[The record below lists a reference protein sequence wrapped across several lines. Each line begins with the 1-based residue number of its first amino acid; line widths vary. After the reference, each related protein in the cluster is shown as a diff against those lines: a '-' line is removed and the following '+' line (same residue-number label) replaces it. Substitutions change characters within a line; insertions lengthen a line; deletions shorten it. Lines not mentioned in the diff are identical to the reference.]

1 MKKRFMKF
9 IYTIAVITTVVLS
22 FPINVIASALSDN
35 YSNGDIRYNENS
47 VGDVSE
53 KGGVKLTKT
62 VSKIDNTDD
71 EFLVNLELK
80 GKNTETT
87 QSTEATP
94 YIVFVLDIST
104 TMEAK
109 MKEDDS
115 CYNCDIST
123 RFEIA
128 RDKAIDFSKKM
139 LEKYP
144 NAKIGLVEFGYEGK
158 KQRDFSSKAFDKSDF
173 SPYVSIWDDSIS
185 GLESATNIADGIKKA
200 NEMLNGKISKHI
212 IVLTDG
218 YPESYDLPEG
228 MDETSANYDK
238 DTISAATIAKN
249 NNVEIFTIGFD
260 FDERDTRA
268 YNLLT
273 TVATDKNH
281 FAFSNDGS
289 SLTEKFNAITSS
301 IKVPALAGTK
311 ATITDTI
318 SEGFTYVSGSANPS
332 SAVVSE
338 NVIKFNVGD
347 ITENGTRVSFRIKAN
362 KDNMP
367 KTSDN
372 WHPTNDIANNGVNV
386 NYDDASG
393 KNTTKSILK
402 STEVYYKSK
411 LNYTINYYKDSIYND
426 PFDTVLGSA
435 SKGDIINVSF
445 DNIPKGY
452 TNNSS
457 NVTSFEVDEDNM
469 IINIIYNKKKLSY
482 IVEYYED
489 ETKISNDSDNT
500 FDENVYFG
508 DKIGEELINKN
519 KYKNFG
525 YQDGVIKTDMPY
537 EIKEENNI
545 IKVCYER
552 RHDMSYTVRYVDYD
566 TKENLYENKTVSDRT
581 YNKTYEEEAKIAPDG
596 YKLVSDKKQTIT
608 LDSDNKVLTF
618 YYQKRSDMSY
628 IVRYV
633 ELVGNDDVEILD
645 SKIVTNKTYN
655 KTYEEEAKDAPDG
668 YKLVS
673 DKKQTITLDSDNKV
687 LKFYYEKRNDMSY
700 TVRYIDYDTNESI
713 ISDKVVKNKTY
724 NEEIE
729 EFAEYPYGYNLVSEN
744 VQKFKLDSDGKVI
757 TFYYNK
763 IKAKYIV
770 RYLEEE
776 TNLEILPS
784 IKKEGNLIDKVTEE
798 AKNIKGYDLVSDDKV
813 TIELNK
819 EEISEIIFYYKKKD
833 ISYTVKYLDNETK
846 SEIAPSVKKEGK
858 YLDEVTEKSINI
870 DGYKLV
876 SFNEVK
882 IKLDEENKTIVFY
895 YEKEKVE
902 VKEVVKTGVNNDN
915 NYLLLTLLFSAV
927 TSLGYVLKKRY
938 N

>member
-22 FPINVIASALSDN
+22 FPINVIASTLSDN

-94 YIVFVLDIST
+94 YIMFVVDRSG
-104 TMEAK
+104 TMDVS
-109 MKEDDS
+109 MCKEERYGS
-115 CYNCDIST
+115 CYDYNEYT
-123 RFEIA
+123 RFDLAKEG
-128 RDKAIDFSKKM
+128 AINASKSIHEKYNNAQIGLITFGESPDVLLERGFSNSPLTNKNFSEGVYGYTPTDEA
-139 LEKYP
+139 LEK
-144 NAKIGLVEFGYEGK
+144 AKIELLKKKSNASSLHVILLSDGAPEDYTGTEKPTKRALAKAEELKENGIEIFSIAFGFGYSEDESK
-158 KQRDFSSKAFDKSDF
+158 ETLTKIASS
-173 SPYVSIWDDSIS
+173 PSITHYF
-185 GLESATNIADGIKKA
+185 AA
-200 NEMLNGKISKHI
+200 
-212 IVLTDG
+212 
-218 YPESYDLPEG
+218 
-228 MDETSANYDK
+228 ANYDNLTK
-238 DTISAATIAKN
+238 SFSTIVN
-249 NNVEIFTIGFD
+249 N
-260 FDERDTRA
+260 
-268 YNLLT
+268 
-273 TVATDKNH
+273 
-281 FAFSNDGS
+281 
-289 SLTEKFNAITSS
+289 

-318 SEGFTYVSGSANPS
+318 SDGFTYVSGSANPS
-332 SAVVSE
+332 SAEVSE

-347 ITENGTRVSFRIKAN
+347 ITENGTIVSFRIKAN
-362 KDNMP
+362 KNNMP

-372 WHPTNDIANNGVNV
+372 FHPTNDIANNGVNV
-386 NYDDASG
+386 NYDNASG

-411 LNYTINYYKDSIYND
+411 LNYTINYYKDSTYNN

-457 NVTSFEVDEDNM
+457 NVTSFEIDEDNM

-525 YQDGVIKTDMPY
+525 YQNGVIKTDMPY

-552 RHDMSYTVRYVDYD
+552 RYDMSYTVRYIDYD
-566 TKENLYENKTVSDRT
+566 TNENLYENKIISDRT
-581 YNKTYEEEAKIAPDG
+581 YNETYEEEAKIAPNG

-618 YYQKRSDMSY
+618 YYQKRNDMSY
-628 IVRYV
+628 I
-633 ELVGNDDVEILD
+633 
-645 SKIVTNKTYN
+645 
-655 KTYEEEAKDAPDG
+655 
-668 YKLVS
+668 
-673 DKKQTITLDSDNKV
+673 
-687 LKFYYEKRNDMSY
+687 
-700 TVRYIDYDTNESI
+700 VRYIDYDTNESI
-713 ISDKVVKNKTY
+713 ISDKVVENKTY

-763 IKAKYIV
+763 IKAKYVV

-776 TNLEILPS
+776 TKLEILPS

-819 EEISEIIFYYKKKD
+819 EEVFEIIFYYKKKD
-833 ISYTVKYLDNETK
+833 INYTVKYLDNETK

-870 DGYKLV
+870 GGYKLV

-895 YEKEKVE
+895 YEKEKIE
-902 VKEVVKTGVNNDN
+902 VKEVVKTGVYDDN
-915 NYLLLTLLFSAV
+915 NYLLLTLLFSTV
-927 TSLGYVLKKRY
+927 TSLGYVLKRRF

>member
-22 FPINVIASALSDN
+22 FPINVIASTLSDN

-94 YIVFVLDIST
+94 YIMFVVDRSG
-104 TMEAK
+104 TMEVPMCK
-109 MKEDDS
+109 DERYGS
-115 CYNCDIST
+115 CYDYNEYT
-123 RFEIA
+123 RFDLAKEG
-128 RDKAIDFSKKM
+128 AINASKSIHEKYNNAQIGLITFGESPDVLLERGFSNSSLTNKNFSEGVYGYTPTDEA
-139 LEKYP
+139 LEK
-144 NAKIGLVEFGYEGK
+144 AKIELLKKKSNASSLHVILLSDGAPEDHTGTEKPTKRALAKAEELKENGIEIFSIAFGFGYSEDESK
-158 KQRDFSSKAFDKSDF
+158 ETLTKIASSPSNTHYFD
-173 SPYVSIWDDSIS
+173 
-185 GLESATNIADGIKKA
+185 A
-200 NEMLNGKISKHI
+200 
-212 IVLTDG
+212 
-218 YPESYDLPEG
+218 
-228 MDETSANYDK
+228 ANYDNLTK
-238 DTISAATIAKN
+238 SFSTIVN
-249 NNVEIFTIGFD
+249 N
-260 FDERDTRA
+260 
-268 YNLLT
+268 
-273 TVATDKNH
+273 
-281 FAFSNDGS
+281 
-289 SLTEKFNAITSS
+289 

-311 ATITDTI
+311 AIITDTI
-318 SEGFTYVSGSANPS
+318 SDGFTYVSGSANPS
-332 SAVVSE
+332 SATVSG

-362 KDNMP
+362 KNNMP

-411 LNYTINYYKDSIYND
+411 LNYTINYYKDSTYNN

-525 YQDGVIKTDMPY
+525 YQNGVIKTDMPY

-566 TKENLYENKTVSDRT
+566 TRENLYENKIVSDRT
-581 YNKTYEEEAKIAPDG
+581 YNKTYEEEAKEAPNG

-618 YYQKRSDMSY
+618 YYEKRNDMSY

-633 ELVGNDDVEILD
+633 ELVGNDEVEILD

-655 KTYEEEAKDAPDG
+655 ETYEEEAKIAPNG

-687 LKFYYEKRNDMSY
+687 LTFYYEKRNDMSY
-700 TVRYIDYDTNESI
+700 TVRYIDCDTNESI

-729 EFAEYPYGYNLVSEN
+729 EFSEYPYGYNLVSEN

-763 IKAKYIV
+763 IKAKYVV

-819 EEISEIIFYYKKKD
+819 EEVSEIIFYYKKKD
-833 ISYTVKYLDNETK
+833 INYTVKYLDNETK

-870 DGYKLV
+870 SGYKLV

-902 VKEVVKTGVNNDN
+902 VKEVVKTGVNDDN
-915 NYLLLTLLFSAV
+915 NYLLLTLLFSTV
-927 TSLGYVLKKRY
+927 TSLGYVLKKRF

>member
-22 FPINVIASALSDN
+22 FPINVIASTLSDN

-94 YIVFVLDIST
+94 YIMFVVDRSG
-104 TMEAK
+104 TMDVS
-109 MKEDDS
+109 MCKEERYGS
-115 CYNCDIST
+115 CYDYNEYT
-123 RFEIA
+123 RFDLAKEG
-128 RDKAIDFSKKM
+128 AINASKSIHEKYNNAQIGLITFGESPDVLLERGFSNSPLTNKNFSEGVYGYTPTDDA
-139 LEKYP
+139 LEK
-144 NAKIGLVEFGYEGK
+144 AKIELLKKKSNASSLHVILLSDGAPEDYTGTEKPTKRALAKAEELKENGIEIFSIAFGFGYSEDESK
-158 KQRDFSSKAFDKSDF
+158 ETLTKIASSPSITHYFD
-173 SPYVSIWDDSIS
+173 
-185 GLESATNIADGIKKA
+185 A
-200 NEMLNGKISKHI
+200 
-212 IVLTDG
+212 
-218 YPESYDLPEG
+218 
-228 MDETSANYDK
+228 ANYDNLTK
-238 DTISAATIAKN
+238 SFSTIVN
-249 NNVEIFTIGFD
+249 N
-260 FDERDTRA
+260 
-268 YNLLT
+268 
-273 TVATDKNH
+273 
-281 FAFSNDGS
+281 
-289 SLTEKFNAITSS
+289 
-301 IKVPALAGTK
+301 IKVPALAGTN

-318 SEGFTYVSGSANPS
+318 SDGFTYVNGSANPS
-332 SAVVSE
+332 SAVVNG

-347 ITENGTRVSFRIKAN
+347 ITENGTIVSFRIKAN
-362 KDNMP
+362 KNNMP
-367 KTSDN
+367 KTSDDF
-372 WHPTNDIANNGVNV
+372 HPTNDIANDGVNV

-411 LNYTINYYKDSIYND
+411 LNYTINYYKDSTYNN

-457 NVTSFEVDEDNM
+457 NVTSFEIDEDNM

-525 YQDGVIKTDMPY
+525 YQNGVIKTDMPY

-552 RHDMSYTVRYVDYD
+552 RYDMSYTVRYIDYDTNENLYENKIVSDRTYNETYEEEAKIAPNGYKLVSDKKQTITSDSDNKVLTFYYQKRSDMSYTVRYVELVGNDEVELLD
-566 TKENLYENKTVSDRT
+566 SKTVTNKT
-581 YNKTYEEEAKIAPDG
+581 YNKTYEEEAKEAPNG

-618 YYQKRSDMSY
+618 YYQKRNDMSY
-628 IVRYV
+628 I
-633 ELVGNDDVEILD
+633 
-645 SKIVTNKTYN
+645 
-655 KTYEEEAKDAPDG
+655 
-668 YKLVS
+668 
-673 DKKQTITLDSDNKV
+673 
-687 LKFYYEKRNDMSY
+687 
-700 TVRYIDYDTNESI
+700 VRYIDYDTNESI
-713 ISDKVVKNKTY
+713 ISDKVVENKTY

-729 EFAEYPYGYNLVSEN
+729 EFSEYPYGYNLVSEN

-763 IKAKYIV
+763 IKAKYVV

-819 EEISEIIFYYKKKD
+819 EEVSEIIFYYKKKD
-833 ISYTVKYLDNETK
+833 INYTVKYLDNETK

-870 DGYKLV
+870 GGYKLV

-902 VKEVVKTGVNNDN
+902 VKEVVKTGVYDDN
-915 NYLLLTLLFSAV
+915 NYLLLTLLFSTV
-927 TSLGYVLKKRY
+927 TSLGYVLKKRF

>member
-22 FPINVIASALSDN
+22 FPINVIASTLSDN

-94 YIVFVLDIST
+94 YIMFVVDRSG
-104 TMEAK
+104 TMDVS
-109 MKEDDS
+109 MCKEERYGS
-115 CYNCDIST
+115 CYDYNEYT
-123 RFEIA
+123 RFDLAKEG
-128 RDKAIDFSKKM
+128 AINASKSIHEKYNNAQIGLITFGESPDVLLERGFSNSPLTNKNFSEGVYGYTPTDEA
-139 LEKYP
+139 LEK
-144 NAKIGLVEFGYEGK
+144 AKIELLKKKSNASSLHVILLSDGAPEDYTGTEKPTKRALAKAEELKENGIEIFSIAFGFGYSEDESK
-158 KQRDFSSKAFDKSDF
+158 ETLTKIASSPSITHYFD
-173 SPYVSIWDDSIS
+173 
-185 GLESATNIADGIKKA
+185 A
-200 NEMLNGKISKHI
+200 
-212 IVLTDG
+212 
-218 YPESYDLPEG
+218 
-228 MDETSANYDK
+228 ANYDNLTK
-238 DTISAATIAKN
+238 SFSTIVN
-249 NNVEIFTIGFD
+249 N
-260 FDERDTRA
+260 
-268 YNLLT
+268 
-273 TVATDKNH
+273 
-281 FAFSNDGS
+281 
-289 SLTEKFNAITSS
+289 

-318 SEGFTYVSGSANPS
+318 SDGFTYVSGSANPS
-332 SAVVSE
+332 SAEVSE

-347 ITENGTRVSFRIKAN
+347 ITENGTIVSFRIKAN
-362 KDNMP
+362 KNNMP

-372 WHPTNDIANNGVNV
+372 FHPTNDIANNGVNV
-386 NYDDASG
+386 NYDNASG

-411 LNYTINYYKDSIYND
+411 LNYTINYYKDSTYNN

-457 NVTSFEVDEDNM
+457 NVTSFEIDEDNM

-525 YQDGVIKTDMPY
+525 YQNGVIKTDMPY

-552 RHDMSYTVRYVDYD
+552 RYDMTYTVRYIDYD
-566 TKENLYENKTVSDRT
+566 TNENLYENKIVSDRT
-581 YNKTYEEEAKIAPDG
+581 YNETYEEEAKIAPNG

-618 YYQKRSDMSY
+618 YYQKRNDMSY
-628 IVRYV
+628 I
-633 ELVGNDDVEILD
+633 
-645 SKIVTNKTYN
+645 
-655 KTYEEEAKDAPDG
+655 
-668 YKLVS
+668 
-673 DKKQTITLDSDNKV
+673 
-687 LKFYYEKRNDMSY
+687 
-700 TVRYIDYDTNESI
+700 VRYIDYDTNESI
-713 ISDKVVKNKTY
+713 ISDKVVENKTY

-763 IKAKYIV
+763 IKAKYVV

-776 TNLEILPS
+776 TKLEILPS

-819 EEISEIIFYYKKKD
+819 EEVSEIIFYYKKKD
-833 ISYTVKYLDNETK
+833 INYTVKYLDNETK

-870 DGYKLV
+870 GGYKLV

-902 VKEVVKTGVNNDN
+902 VKEVVKTGVYDDN
-915 NYLLLTLLFSAV
+915 NYLLLTLLFSTV
-927 TSLGYVLKKRY
+927 TSLGYVLKKRF

>member
-22 FPINVIASALSDN
+22 FPINVIASTLSDN

-71 EFLVNLELK
+71 EFLVSLELK

-94 YIVFVLDIST
+94 YIMFVVDRSG
-104 TMEAK
+104 TMEVPMCK
-109 MKEDDS
+109 DERYGS
-115 CYNCDIST
+115 CYDYNEYT
-123 RFEIA
+123 RFDLAKEG
-128 RDKAIDFSKKM
+128 AINASKSIHEKYNNAQIGLITFGESPNVLLERGFSNSPLTNKNFSEGVYGYTPTDEA
-139 LEKYP
+139 LEK
-144 NAKIGLVEFGYEGK
+144 AKIELLKKKSNASSLHVILLSDGAPEDYTGTEKPTKRALAKAEELKENGIEIFSIAFGFGYSEDESK
-158 KQRDFSSKAFDKSDF
+158 ETLTKIASSPSITHYFD
-173 SPYVSIWDDSIS
+173 
-185 GLESATNIADGIKKA
+185 A
-200 NEMLNGKISKHI
+200 
-212 IVLTDG
+212 
-218 YPESYDLPEG
+218 
-228 MDETSANYDK
+228 ANYDNLTK
-238 DTISAATIAKN
+238 SFSTIVN
-249 NNVEIFTIGFD
+249 N
-260 FDERDTRA
+260 
-268 YNLLT
+268 
-273 TVATDKNH
+273 
-281 FAFSNDGS
+281 
-289 SLTEKFNAITSS
+289 

-332 SAVVSE
+332 SATVSG

-372 WHPTNDIANNGVNV
+372 FHPTNDIANNGVNV

-411 LNYTINYYKDSIYND
+411 LNYTINYYKDSTYNN

-525 YQDGVIKTDMPY
+525 YKNGVIKTDMPY

-566 TKENLYENKTVSDRT
+566 TRENLYENKIVSDRT
-581 YNKTYEEEAKIAPDG
+581 YNKTYEEEAKEAPNG

-618 YYQKRSDMSY
+618 YYEKRNDMSY

-633 ELVGNDDVEILD
+633 ELVGNDEVEILD
-645 SKIVTNKTYN
+645 SKTVTNKKYN
-655 KTYEEEAKDAPDG
+655 ETYEEEAKIAPNG

-700 TVRYIDYDTNESI
+700 TVRYIDCDTNESI

-763 IKAKYIV
+763 IKVKYVV

-819 EEISEIIFYYKKKD
+819 EEVSEIIFYYKKKD
-833 ISYTVKYLDNETK
+833 INYTVKYLDNETK

-870 DGYKLV
+870 SGYKLV

-902 VKEVVKTGVNNDN
+902 VKEVVKTGVNDDN
-915 NYLLLTLLFSAV
+915 NYLLLTLLFSTV
-927 TSLGYVLKKRY
+927 TSLGYVLKKRF

>member
-1 MKKRFMKF
+1 MKKRFMKY

-22 FPINVIASALSDN
+22 FPINVIASTLSDN

-94 YIVFVLDIST
+94 YIMFVVDRSG
-104 TMEAK
+104 TMEVPMCK
-109 MKEDDS
+109 DERYGS
-115 CYNCDIST
+115 CYDYNEYT
-123 RFEIA
+123 RFDLAKEG
-128 RDKAIDFSKKM
+128 AINASKSIHEKYNNAQIGLITFGESPDVLLERGFSNSSLTNKNFSEGVYGYTPTDEA
-139 LEKYP
+139 LEK
-144 NAKIGLVEFGYEGK
+144 AKIELLKKKSNASSLHVILLSDGAPEDYTGTEKPTKRALAKAEELKENGIEIFSIAFGFGYSEDESK
-158 KQRDFSSKAFDKSDF
+158 ETLTKIASSPSITHYFD
-173 SPYVSIWDDSIS
+173 
-185 GLESATNIADGIKKA
+185 A
-200 NEMLNGKISKHI
+200 
-212 IVLTDG
+212 
-218 YPESYDLPEG
+218 
-228 MDETSANYDK
+228 ANYDNLTK
-238 DTISAATIAKN
+238 SFSTIVN
-249 NNVEIFTIGFD
+249 N
-260 FDERDTRA
+260 
-268 YNLLT
+268 
-273 TVATDKNH
+273 
-281 FAFSNDGS
+281 
-289 SLTEKFNAITSS
+289 

-318 SEGFTYVSGSANPS
+318 SDGFTYVSGSANPS
-332 SAVVSE
+332 SATVSE

-347 ITENGTRVSFRIKAN
+347 ITENGTIVSFRIKAN

-372 WHPTNDIANNGVNV
+372 WHPTNDVVNNGVNV

-411 LNYTINYYKDSIYND
+411 LNYTINYYKDSTYND
-426 PFDTVLGSA
+426 PFDTVLGNA
-435 SKGDIINVSF
+435 FKGDIVNVSF

-457 NVTSFEVDEDNM
+457 NITSFEVDEDNM

-489 ETKISNDSDNT
+489 ETKISNDSDNR

-525 YQDGVIKTDMPY
+525 YQDGVIKSDMPY

-552 RHDMSYTVRYVDYD
+552 RYDMSYTVRYIDYD
-566 TKENLYENKTVSDRT
+566 TNENLYENKIVSDRT
-581 YNKTYEEEAKIAPDG
+581 YNKTYEEEAKEAPNG

-608 LDSDNKVLTF
+608 LDSD
-618 YYQKRSDMSY
+618 
-628 IVRYV
+628 
-633 ELVGNDDVEILD
+633 G
-645 SKIVTNKTYN
+645 
-655 KTYEEEAKDAPDG
+655 
-668 YKLVS
+668 
-673 DKKQTITLDSDNKV
+673 KV

-713 ISDKVVKNKTY
+713 ISDKVVENKIY

-744 VQKFKLDSDGKVI
+744 VQRFKLDSDGKVI

-763 IKAKYIV
+763 IKAKYVV

-819 EEISEIIFYYKKKD
+819 EEVSEIIFYYKKKD
-833 ISYTVKYLDNETK
+833 INYTVKYLDNETK

-882 IKLDEENKTIVFY
+882 IKLDEENKTILFY

-902 VKEVVKTGVNNDN
+902 VKEVVKTGVNDDN
-915 NYLLLTLLFSAV
+915 NYLLLTLLFSAI
-927 TSLGYVLKKRY
+927 TSLGYVLKKRF

>member
-22 FPINVIASALSDN
+22 FPINVIASTLSDN

-94 YIVFVLDIST
+94 YIMFVVDRSG
-104 TMEAK
+104 TMDVS
-109 MKEDDS
+109 MCKEERYGS
-115 CYNCDIST
+115 CYDYNEYT
-123 RFEIA
+123 RFDLAKEG
-128 RDKAIDFSKKM
+128 AINASKSIHEKYNNAQIGLITFGESPDVLLERGFSNSPLTNKNFSEGVYGYTPTDEA
-139 LEKYP
+139 LEK
-144 NAKIGLVEFGYEGK
+144 AKIELLKKKSNASSLHVILLSDGAPEDYTGTEKPTKRALAKAEELKENGIEIFSIAFGFGYSEDESK
-158 KQRDFSSKAFDKSDF
+158 ETLTKIASSPSITHYFD
-173 SPYVSIWDDSIS
+173 
-185 GLESATNIADGIKKA
+185 A
-200 NEMLNGKISKHI
+200 
-212 IVLTDG
+212 
-218 YPESYDLPEG
+218 
-228 MDETSANYDK
+228 ANYDNLTK
-238 DTISAATIAKN
+238 SFSTIVN
-249 NNVEIFTIGFD
+249 N
-260 FDERDTRA
+260 
-268 YNLLT
+268 
-273 TVATDKNH
+273 
-281 FAFSNDGS
+281 
-289 SLTEKFNAITSS
+289 

-318 SEGFTYVSGSANPS
+318 SDGFTYVSGSANPS
-332 SAVVSE
+332 SAEVSE

-347 ITENGTRVSFRIKAN
+347 ITENGTIVSFRIKAN

-372 WHPTNDIANNGVNV
+372 FHPTNDVANNGVNV

-411 LNYTINYYKDSIYND
+411 LNYTINYYKDSTYNN

-457 NVTSFEVDEDNM
+457 NVTSFEIDEDNM

-525 YQDGVIKTDMPY
+525 YQNGVIKSDMPY

-552 RHDMSYTVRYVDYD
+552 RYDMSYTVRYIDYD
-566 TKENLYENKTVSDRT
+566 TNENIYENKIVSDRT
-581 YNKTYEEEAKIAPDG
+581 NNETYEEEAKEVPNG

-618 YYQKRSDMSY
+618 YYQKRNDMSY
-628 IVRYV
+628 I
-633 ELVGNDDVEILD
+633 
-645 SKIVTNKTYN
+645 
-655 KTYEEEAKDAPDG
+655 
-668 YKLVS
+668 
-673 DKKQTITLDSDNKV
+673 
-687 LKFYYEKRNDMSY
+687 
-700 TVRYIDYDTNESI
+700 VRYIDYDTNESI
-713 ISDKVVKNKTY
+713 ISDKVVENKTY

-744 VQKFKLDSDGKVI
+744 VQRFKLDSDSKVI

-763 IKAKYIV
+763 IKAKYVV

-776 TNLEILPS
+776 TKLEILPS
-784 IKKEGNLIDKVTEE
+784 IKKVGNLIDKVTEE
-798 AKNIKGYDLVSDDKV
+798 AENIKGYDLVSDDKV

-819 EEISEIIFYYKKKD
+819 EEVSEIIFYYKKKD
-833 ISYTVKYLDNETK
+833 INYTVKYLDNETK

-870 DGYKLV
+870 GGYKLV

-902 VKEVVKTGVNNDN
+902 VKEVVKTGVYDN
-915 NYLLLTLLFSAV
+915 NYLLLTLLFSTV
-927 TSLGYVLKKRY
+927 TSLGYVLKKRF

>member
-22 FPINVIASALSDN
+22 FPINVIASTLSDN

-94 YIVFVLDIST
+94 YIMFVVDRSG
-104 TMEAK
+104 TMDVS
-109 MKEDDS
+109 MCKEERYGS
-115 CYNCDIST
+115 CYDYNEYT
-123 RFEIA
+123 RFDLAKEG
-128 RDKAIDFSKKM
+128 AINASKSIHEKHNNAQIGLITFGESPDVLLERGFSNSPLTNKNFSEGVYGYTPTDEA
-139 LEKYP
+139 LEK
-144 NAKIGLVEFGYEGK
+144 AKIELLKKKSNASSLHVILLSDGAPEDYTGTEKPTKRALAKAEELKENGIEIFSIAFGFGYSEDESK
-158 KQRDFSSKAFDKSDF
+158 ETLTKIASSPSITHYFD
-173 SPYVSIWDDSIS
+173 
-185 GLESATNIADGIKKA
+185 A
-200 NEMLNGKISKHI
+200 
-212 IVLTDG
+212 
-218 YPESYDLPEG
+218 
-228 MDETSANYDK
+228 ANYDNLTK
-238 DTISAATIAKN
+238 SFSTIVN
-249 NNVEIFTIGFD
+249 N
-260 FDERDTRA
+260 
-268 YNLLT
+268 
-273 TVATDKNH
+273 
-281 FAFSNDGS
+281 
-289 SLTEKFNAITSS
+289 

-318 SEGFTYVSGSANPS
+318 SDGFTYVSGSANPS
-332 SAVVSE
+332 SAEVSE

-347 ITENGTRVSFRIKAN
+347 ITENGTIVSFRIKAN
-362 KDNMP
+362 KNNMP

-372 WHPTNDIANNGVNV
+372 FHPTNDIANNGVNV
-386 NYDDASG
+386 NYDNASG

-411 LNYTINYYKDSIYND
+411 LNYTINYYKDSTYNN

-457 NVTSFEVDEDNM
+457 NVTSFEIDEDNM

-525 YQDGVIKTDMPY
+525 YQNGVIKTDMPY

-552 RHDMSYTVRYVDYD
+552 RYDMSYTVRYIDYD
-566 TKENLYENKTVSDRT
+566 TNENLYENKIVSDRT
-581 YNKTYEEEAKIAPDG
+581 YNETYEEEAKIAPNG

-618 YYQKRSDMSY
+618 YYQKIS
-628 IVRYV
+628 
-633 ELVGNDDVEILD
+633 
-645 SKIVTNKTYN
+645 
-655 KTYEEEAKDAPDG
+655 
-668 YKLVS
+668 
-673 DKKQTITLDSDNKV
+673 
-687 LKFYYEKRNDMSY
+687 DMSY
-700 TVRYIDYDTNESI
+700 TVRYVDYDTNESI
-713 ISDKVVKNKTY
+713 ISDKVVENKTY

-763 IKAKYIV
+763 IKAKYVV

-776 TNLEILPS
+776 TKLEILPS

-819 EEISEIIFYYKKKD
+819 EEVSEIIFYYKKKD
-833 ISYTVKYLDNETK
+833 INYTVKYLDNETK

-902 VKEVVKTGVNNDN
+902 VKEVVKTGVYDDN
-915 NYLLLTLLFSAV
+915 NYLLLTLLFSTV
-927 TSLGYVLKKRY
+927 TSLGYVLKKRF

>member
-22 FPINVIASALSDN
+22 FPINVIASTLSDN

-71 EFLVNLELK
+71 EFLVSLELK

-94 YIVFVLDIST
+94 YIMFVVDRSG
-104 TMEAK
+104 TMEVPMCK
-109 MKEDDS
+109 DERYGS
-115 CYNCDIST
+115 CYDYNQYT
-123 RFEIA
+123 RFDLAKEG
-128 RDKAIDFSKKM
+128 AINASKSIHEKYNNAQIGLITFGESPNVLLERGFSNSPLTNKNFSEGVYGYTPTDEA
-139 LEKYP
+139 LEK
-144 NAKIGLVEFGYEGK
+144 AKIELLKKKSNASSLHVILLSDGAPEDHTGTEKPTKRALAKAEELKENGIEIFSIAFGFGYSEDESK
-158 KQRDFSSKAFDKSDF
+158 ETLTKIASSPSITHYFD
-173 SPYVSIWDDSIS
+173 
-185 GLESATNIADGIKKA
+185 A
-200 NEMLNGKISKHI
+200 
-212 IVLTDG
+212 
-218 YPESYDLPEG
+218 
-228 MDETSANYDK
+228 ANYDNLTK
-238 DTISAATIAKN
+238 SFSTIVN
-249 NNVEIFTIGFD
+249 N
-260 FDERDTRA
+260 
-268 YNLLT
+268 
-273 TVATDKNH
+273 
-281 FAFSNDGS
+281 
-289 SLTEKFNAITSS
+289 

-332 SAVVSE
+332 SATVSG

-367 KTSDN
+367 KTNDN

-411 LNYTINYYKDSIYND
+411 LNYTINYYKDSTYNN

-525 YQDGVIKTDMPY
+525 YQNGVIKTDMPY

-566 TKENLYENKTVSDRT
+566 TRENLYENKIVSDRT
-581 YNKTYEEEAKIAPDG
+581 YNKTYEEEAKEAPDG

-618 YYQKRSDMSY
+618 YYEKRNDMSY

-633 ELVGNDDVEILD
+633 ELVGNDEVEILD
-645 SKIVTNKTYN
+645 SKIVTNKKYN
-655 KTYEEEAKDAPDG
+655 EIYEEEAKIAPDG

-713 ISDKVVKNKTY
+713 ISDKTVENKTY

-763 IKAKYIV
+763 IKAKYVV

-819 EEISEIIFYYKKKD
+819 EEVSEIIFYYKKKD
-833 ISYTVKYLDNETK
+833 INYTVKYLDNETK

-870 DGYKLV
+870 DGYELV

-902 VKEVVKTGVNNDN
+902 VKEVVKTGVNDDN
-915 NYLLLTLLFSAV
+915 NYLLLTLLFSTV
-927 TSLGYVLKKRY
+927 TSLGYVLKKRF

>member
-22 FPINVIASALSDN
+22 FPINVIASTLSDN

-94 YIVFVLDIST
+94 YIMFVVDRSG
-104 TMEAK
+104 TMDVS
-109 MKEDDS
+109 MCKEERYGS
-115 CYNCDIST
+115 CYDYNEYT
-123 RFEIA
+123 RFDLAKEG
-128 RDKAIDFSKKM
+128 AINASKSIHEKYNNAQIGLITFGESPDVLLERGFSNSPLTNKNFSEGVYGYTPTDEA
-139 LEKYP
+139 LEK
-144 NAKIGLVEFGYEGK
+144 AKIELLKKKSNASSLHVILLSDGAPEDYTGTEKPTKRALAKAEELKENGIEIFSIAFGFGYSEDESK
-158 KQRDFSSKAFDKSDF
+158 ETLTKIASSPSITHYFD
-173 SPYVSIWDDSIS
+173 
-185 GLESATNIADGIKKA
+185 A
-200 NEMLNGKISKHI
+200 
-212 IVLTDG
+212 
-218 YPESYDLPEG
+218 
-228 MDETSANYDK
+228 ANYDNLTK
-238 DTISAATIAKN
+238 SFNTIVN
-249 NNVEIFTIGFD
+249 N
-260 FDERDTRA
+260 
-268 YNLLT
+268 
-273 TVATDKNH
+273 
-281 FAFSNDGS
+281 
-289 SLTEKFNAITSS
+289 

-318 SEGFTYVSGSANPS
+318 SDGFTYVSGSANPS
-332 SAVVSE
+332 SAEVSE

-347 ITENGTRVSFRIKAN
+347 ITENGTIVSFRIKAN

-372 WHPTNDIANNGVNV
+372 FHPTNDVVNNGVNV
-386 NYDDASG
+386 NYDNASG

-411 LNYTINYYKDSIYND
+411 LNYTINYYKDSTYNN

-457 NVTSFEVDEDNM
+457 NVTSFEIDEDNM

-525 YQDGVIKTDMPY
+525 YQNGVIKTDMPY

-552 RHDMSYTVRYVDYD
+552 RYDMSYTVRYIDYD
-566 TKENLYENKTVSDRT
+566 TNENLYENKIVSDRT
-581 YNKTYEEEAKIAPDG
+581 YNETYEEEAKIAPNG

-618 YYQKRSDMSY
+618 YYQKIS
-628 IVRYV
+628 
-633 ELVGNDDVEILD
+633 
-645 SKIVTNKTYN
+645 
-655 KTYEEEAKDAPDG
+655 
-668 YKLVS
+668 
-673 DKKQTITLDSDNKV
+673 
-687 LKFYYEKRNDMSY
+687 DMSY

-713 ISDKVVKNKTY
+713 ISDKVVENKTY

-763 IKAKYIV
+763 IKAKYVV

-776 TNLEILPS
+776 TKLEILPS

-819 EEISEIIFYYKKKD
+819 EEVSEIIFYYKKKD
-833 ISYTVKYLDNETK
+833 INYTVKYLDNETK

-870 DGYKLV
+870 GGYKLV

-902 VKEVVKTGVNNDN
+902 VKEVVKTGVNDDN

-927 TSLGYVLKKRY
+927 TSLGYVLKKRF

>member
-22 FPINVIASALSDN
+22 FPINVIASTLSDN

-94 YIVFVLDIST
+94 YIMFVVDRSG
-104 TMEAK
+104 TMDVSMCKDERYG
-109 MKEDDS
+109 S
-115 CYNCDIST
+115 CYDYNEYT
-123 RFEIA
+123 RFDLAKEG
-128 RDKAIDFSKKM
+128 AINASKSIHEKYNNAQIGLITFGESPDVLLERGFSNSPLTNKNFSEGVYGYTPTDEA
-139 LEKYP
+139 LEK
-144 NAKIGLVEFGYEGK
+144 AKIELLKKKSNASSLHVILLSDGAPEDYTGTEKPTKRALAKAEELKENGIEIFSIAFGFGYSEDESK
-158 KQRDFSSKAFDKSDF
+158 ETLTKIASSPSITHYFD
-173 SPYVSIWDDSIS
+173 
-185 GLESATNIADGIKKA
+185 A
-200 NEMLNGKISKHI
+200 
-212 IVLTDG
+212 
-218 YPESYDLPEG
+218 
-228 MDETSANYDK
+228 ANYDNLTK
-238 DTISAATIAKN
+238 SFNTIVN
-249 NNVEIFTIGFD
+249 N
-260 FDERDTRA
+260 
-268 YNLLT
+268 
-273 TVATDKNH
+273 
-281 FAFSNDGS
+281 
-289 SLTEKFNAITSS
+289 

-318 SEGFTYVSGSANPS
+318 SDGFTYVSGSANPS
-332 SAVVSE
+332 SAEVSE

-347 ITENGTRVSFRIKAN
+347 ITENGTIVSFRIKAN
-362 KDNMP
+362 KNNMP

-372 WHPTNDIANNGVNV
+372 FHPTNDIANNGVNV

-411 LNYTINYYKDSIYND
+411 LNYTINYYKDSTYNN

-457 NVTSFEVDEDNM
+457 NVTSFEIDEDNM

-525 YQDGVIKTDMPY
+525 YQNGVIKTDMPY

-552 RHDMSYTVRYVDYD
+552 RYDMSYTVRYIDYD
-566 TKENLYENKTVSDRT
+566 TNENLYENKIVSDRT
-581 YNKTYEEEAKIAPDG
+581 YNETYEEEAKIAPNG

-608 LDSDNKVLTF
+608 SDSDNKVLTF
-618 YYQKRSDMSY
+618 YYQKRNDMSY
-628 IVRYV
+628 I
-633 ELVGNDDVEILD
+633 
-645 SKIVTNKTYN
+645 
-655 KTYEEEAKDAPDG
+655 
-668 YKLVS
+668 
-673 DKKQTITLDSDNKV
+673 
-687 LKFYYEKRNDMSY
+687 
-700 TVRYIDYDTNESI
+700 VRYIDYDTNESI
-713 ISDKVVKNKTY
+713 ISDKVVENKTY

-729 EFAEYPYGYNLVSEN
+729 EFSEYPYGYNLVSEN

-763 IKAKYIV
+763 IKAKYVV
-770 RYLEEE
+770 RYLEEK

-784 IKKEGNLIDKVTEE
+784 IKKVGNLIDKVTEE

-819 EEISEIIFYYKKKD
+819 EEVSEIIFYYKNKD
-833 ISYTVKYLDNETK
+833 INYTVKYLDNETK

-870 DGYKLV
+870 GGYKLV

-902 VKEVVKTGVNNDN
+902 VKEVVKTGVYDDN
-915 NYLLLTLLFSAV
+915 NYLLLTLLFSTV
-927 TSLGYVLKKRY
+927 TSLGYVLKKRFD
-938 N
+938 

>member
-22 FPINVIASALSDN
+22 FPINVIASTLSDN

-71 EFLVNLELK
+71 EFLVSLELK

-94 YIVFVLDIST
+94 YIMFVVDRSG
-104 TMEAK
+104 TMEVPMCK
-109 MKEDDS
+109 DERYGS
-115 CYNCDIST
+115 CYDYNQYT
-123 RFEIA
+123 RFDLAKEG
-128 RDKAIDFSKKM
+128 AINASKSIHEKYNNAQIGLITFGESPNVLLERGFSNSPLTNKNFSEGVYGYTPTDEA
-139 LEKYP
+139 LEK
-144 NAKIGLVEFGYEGK
+144 AKIELLKKKSNASSLHVILLSDGAPEDHTGTEKPTKRALAKAEELKENGIEIFSIAFGFGYSEDESK
-158 KQRDFSSKAFDKSDF
+158 ETLTKIASSPSITHYFD
-173 SPYVSIWDDSIS
+173 
-185 GLESATNIADGIKKA
+185 A
-200 NEMLNGKISKHI
+200 
-212 IVLTDG
+212 
-218 YPESYDLPEG
+218 
-228 MDETSANYDK
+228 ANYDNLTK
-238 DTISAATIAKN
+238 SFSTIVN
-249 NNVEIFTIGFD
+249 N
-260 FDERDTRA
+260 
-268 YNLLT
+268 
-273 TVATDKNH
+273 
-281 FAFSNDGS
+281 
-289 SLTEKFNAITSS
+289 

-318 SEGFTYVSGSANPS
+318 SDEFTYVSGSANPS
-332 SAVVSE
+332 SATVNG

-347 ITENGTRVSFRIKAN
+347 ITENGTIVSFRIKAN

-367 KTSDN
+367 KTNDN

-411 LNYTINYYKDSIYND
+411 LNYTINYYKDSTYNN

-525 YQDGVIKTDMPY
+525 YQNGVIKTDMPY

-566 TKENLYENKTVSDRT
+566 TKENLYENKIVSDRT
-581 YNKTYEEEAKIAPDG
+581 YNKTYEEEAKIAPNG
-596 YKLVSDKKQTIT
+596 YKLISDKKQTIT

-618 YYQKRSDMSY
+618 YYEKRSDMSY

-633 ELVGNDDVEILD
+633 ELVGNDEVEILD
-645 SKIVTNKTYN
+645 SKTVTNKKYN
-655 KTYEEEAKDAPDG
+655 ETYEEEAKIAPNG

-700 TVRYIDYDTNESI
+700 TVRYRDYDTNESI
-713 ISDKVVKNKTY
+713 ISDKVVENKTY

-763 IKAKYIV
+763 IKAKYVV

-819 EEISEIIFYYKKKD
+819 EEVSEIIFYYKKKD
-833 ISYTVKYLDNETK
+833 INYTVKYLNNETK

-870 DGYKLV
+870 SGYKLV

-902 VKEVVKTGVNNDN
+902 VKEVVKTGVNDDN
-915 NYLLLTLLFSAV
+915 NYLLLTLLFSTV
-927 TSLGYVLKKRY
+927 TSLGYVLKKRF

>member
-22 FPINVIASALSDN
+22 FPINVIASTLSDN

-94 YIVFVLDIST
+94 YIMFVVDRSG
-104 TMEAK
+104 TMDVS
-109 MKEDDS
+109 MCKEERYGS
-115 CYNCDIST
+115 CYDYNEYT
-123 RFEIA
+123 RFDLAKEG
-128 RDKAIDFSKKM
+128 AINASKSIHEKYNNAQIGLITFGESPDVLLERGFSNSPLTNKNFSEGVYGYTPTDEA
-139 LEKYP
+139 LEK
-144 NAKIGLVEFGYEGK
+144 AKIELLKKKSNASSLHVILLSDGAPEDYTGTEKPTKRALAKAEELKENGIEIFSIAFGFGYSEDESK
-158 KQRDFSSKAFDKSDF
+158 ETLTKIASSPSITHYFD
-173 SPYVSIWDDSIS
+173 
-185 GLESATNIADGIKKA
+185 A
-200 NEMLNGKISKHI
+200 
-212 IVLTDG
+212 
-218 YPESYDLPEG
+218 
-228 MDETSANYDK
+228 ANYDNLTK
-238 DTISAATIAKN
+238 SFNTIVN
-249 NNVEIFTIGFD
+249 N
-260 FDERDTRA
+260 
-268 YNLLT
+268 
-273 TVATDKNH
+273 
-281 FAFSNDGS
+281 
-289 SLTEKFNAITSS
+289 
-301 IKVPALAGTK
+301 IKVPVLAGTK

-318 SEGFTYVSGSANPS
+318 SDGFTYVSGSANPS
-332 SAVVSE
+332 SAEVSE

-347 ITENGTRVSFRIKAN
+347 ITENGTIVSFRIKAN

-372 WHPTNDIANNGVNV
+372 FHPTNDVVNNGVNV
-386 NYDDASG
+386 NYDNASG

-411 LNYTINYYKDSIYND
+411 LNYTINYYKDSTYNN

-457 NVTSFEVDEDNM
+457 NVTSFEIDEDNM

-519 KYKNFG
+519 KNKNFG
-525 YQDGVIKTDMPY
+525 YQNGVIKTDMPY

-552 RHDMSYTVRYVDYD
+552 RYDMSYTVRYIDYD
-566 TKENLYENKTVSDRT
+566 TNENLYENKIVSDRT
-581 YNKTYEEEAKIAPDG
+581 YNETYEEEAKIAPNG

-618 YYQKRSDMSY
+618 YYQKIS
-628 IVRYV
+628 
-633 ELVGNDDVEILD
+633 
-645 SKIVTNKTYN
+645 
-655 KTYEEEAKDAPDG
+655 
-668 YKLVS
+668 
-673 DKKQTITLDSDNKV
+673 
-687 LKFYYEKRNDMSY
+687 DMSY

-713 ISDKVVKNKTY
+713 ISDKVVENKTY

-763 IKAKYIV
+763 IKAKYVV

-776 TNLEILPS
+776 TKLEILPS

-819 EEISEIIFYYKKKD
+819 EEVSEIIFYYKKKD
-833 ISYTVKYLDNETK
+833 INYTVKYLDNETK

-870 DGYKLV
+870 GGYKLV

-902 VKEVVKTGVNNDN
+902 VKEVVKTGVYDDN
-915 NYLLLTLLFSAV
+915 NYLLLTLLFSTV
-927 TSLGYVLKKRY
+927 TSLGYVLKKRF

>member
-22 FPINVIASALSDN
+22 FPINVIARALSDN

-94 YIVFVLDIST
+94 YIMFVVDRSG
-104 TMEAK
+104 TMDAVMCKDERYGN
-109 MKEDDS
+109 
-115 CYNCDIST
+115 CYDYNQYT
-123 RFEIA
+123 RFDLAKEG
-128 RDKAIDFSKKM
+128 AINASKSIHEKYNNAQIGLITFGESPDVLLERGFSNSPLTNKNFSEDEYGYTPTDEA
-139 LEKYP
+139 LEK
-144 NAKIGLVEFGYEGK
+144 AKIELLKKKSNASSLHVILLSDGAPEDYTGTEEPTKRALAKAEELKENGIEIFSIAFGFGYSEDESK
-158 KQRDFSSKAFDKSDF
+158 ETLTKIASSPSSTHYFD
-173 SPYVSIWDDSIS
+173 
-185 GLESATNIADGIKKA
+185 A
-200 NEMLNGKISKHI
+200 
-212 IVLTDG
+212 
-218 YPESYDLPEG
+218 
-228 MDETSANYDK
+228 ANYDNLTK
-238 DTISAATIAKN
+238 SFSTIVN
-249 NNVEIFTIGFD
+249 N
-260 FDERDTRA
+260 
-268 YNLLT
+268 
-273 TVATDKNH
+273 
-281 FAFSNDGS
+281 
-289 SLTEKFNAITSS
+289 

-332 SAVVSE
+332 SAVVSG

-552 RHDMSYTVRYVDYD
+552 RHDMSY
-566 TKENLYENKTVSDRT
+566 
-581 YNKTYEEEAKIAPDG
+581 
-596 YKLVSDKKQTIT
+596 
-608 LDSDNKVLTF
+608 
-618 YYQKRSDMSY
+618 

-633 ELVGNDDVEILD
+633 ELVGNDEVEILD

-776 TNLEILPS
+776 TDLEILPS

-819 EEISEIIFYYKKKD
+819 EEVSEIIFYYKKKD

-902 VKEVVKTGVNNDN
+902 VKEVVKTGVNDDN
-915 NYLLLTLLFSAV
+915 NYLLLTLLFSTV
-927 TSLGYVLKKRY
+927 TSLGYVLKKRF

>member
-22 FPINVIASALSDN
+22 FPINVIASTLSDN

-94 YIVFVLDIST
+94 YIMFVVDRSG
-104 TMEAK
+104 TMDVS
-109 MKEDDS
+109 MCKEERYGS
-115 CYNCDIST
+115 CYDYNEYT
-123 RFEIA
+123 RFDLAKEG
-128 RDKAIDFSKKM
+128 AINASKSIHEKYNNAQIGLITFGESPDVLLERGFSNSPLTNKNFSEGVYGYTPTDEA
-139 LEKYP
+139 LEK
-144 NAKIGLVEFGYEGK
+144 AKIELLKKKSNASSLHVILLSDGAPEDYTGTEKPTKRALAKAEELKENGIEIFSIAFGFGYSEDESK
-158 KQRDFSSKAFDKSDF
+158 ETLTKIASSPSITHYFD
-173 SPYVSIWDDSIS
+173 
-185 GLESATNIADGIKKA
+185 A
-200 NEMLNGKISKHI
+200 
-212 IVLTDG
+212 
-218 YPESYDLPEG
+218 
-228 MDETSANYDK
+228 ANYDNLTK
-238 DTISAATIAKN
+238 SFSTIVN
-249 NNVEIFTIGFD
+249 N
-260 FDERDTRA
+260 
-268 YNLLT
+268 
-273 TVATDKNH
+273 
-281 FAFSNDGS
+281 
-289 SLTEKFNAITSS
+289 

-318 SEGFTYVSGSANPS
+318 SDGFTYVSGSANPS
-332 SAVVSE
+332 SAEVSE

-347 ITENGTRVSFRIKAN
+347 ITENGTIVSFRIKAN
-362 KDNMP
+362 KNNMP

-372 WHPTNDIANNGVNV
+372 FHPTNDIANNGVNV
-386 NYDDASG
+386 NYDNASG

-411 LNYTINYYKDSIYND
+411 LNYTINYYKDSTYNN

-457 NVTSFEVDEDNM
+457 NVTSFEIDEDNM

-489 ETKISNDSDNT
+489 ETKISNDSYNT

-525 YQDGVIKTDMPY
+525 YQNGVIKSDMPY

-552 RHDMSYTVRYVDYD
+552 RYDMSYTVRYIDYD
-566 TKENLYENKTVSDRT
+566 TNENLYENKIVSDRT
-581 YNKTYEEEAKIAPDG
+581 YNETYEEEAKIAPNG

-618 YYQKRSDMSY
+618 YYQKRNDMSY
-628 IVRYV
+628 I
-633 ELVGNDDVEILD
+633 
-645 SKIVTNKTYN
+645 
-655 KTYEEEAKDAPDG
+655 
-668 YKLVS
+668 
-673 DKKQTITLDSDNKV
+673 
-687 LKFYYEKRNDMSY
+687 
-700 TVRYIDYDTNESI
+700 VRYIDYDTNESI
-713 ISDKVVKNKTY
+713 ISDKVVENKTY

-763 IKAKYIV
+763 IKAKYVV

-776 TNLEILPS
+776 TKLEILPS

-819 EEISEIIFYYKKKD
+819 EEVFEIIFYYKKKD
-833 ISYTVKYLDNETK
+833 INYTVKYLDNETK

-870 DGYKLV
+870 GGYKLV

-895 YEKEKVE
+895 YEKEKIE
-902 VKEVVKTGVNNDN
+902 VKEVVKTGVYDDN
-915 NYLLLTLLFSAV
+915 NYLLLTLLFSTV
-927 TSLGYVLKKRY
+927 TSLGYVLKRRF

>member
-22 FPINVIASALSDN
+22 FPINVIASTLSDN

-94 YIVFVLDIST
+94 YIMFVVDRSG
-104 TMEAK
+104 TMDVS
-109 MKEDDS
+109 MCKEERYGS
-115 CYNCDIST
+115 CYDYNEYT
-123 RFEIA
+123 RFDLAKEG
-128 RDKAIDFSKKM
+128 AINASKSIHEKYNNAQIGLITFGESPDVLLERGFSNSPLTNKNFSEGVYGYTPTDEA
-139 LEKYP
+139 LEK
-144 NAKIGLVEFGYEGK
+144 AKIELLKKKSNASSLHVILLSDGAPEDYTGTEKPTKRALAKAEELKENGIEIFSIAFGFGYSEDESK
-158 KQRDFSSKAFDKSDF
+158 ETLTKIASSPSITHYFD
-173 SPYVSIWDDSIS
+173 
-185 GLESATNIADGIKKA
+185 A
-200 NEMLNGKISKHI
+200 
-212 IVLTDG
+212 
-218 YPESYDLPEG
+218 
-228 MDETSANYDK
+228 ANYDNLTK
-238 DTISAATIAKN
+238 SFSTIVN
-249 NNVEIFTIGFD
+249 N
-260 FDERDTRA
+260 
-268 YNLLT
+268 
-273 TVATDKNH
+273 
-281 FAFSNDGS
+281 
-289 SLTEKFNAITSS
+289 

-318 SEGFTYVSGSANPS
+318 SDGFTYVSGSANPS
-332 SAVVSE
+332 SAEVSE

-347 ITENGTRVSFRIKAN
+347 ITENGTIVSFRIKAN
-362 KDNMP
+362 KNNMP

-372 WHPTNDIANNGVNV
+372 FHPTNDIANNGVNV
-386 NYDDASG
+386 NYDNASG

-411 LNYTINYYKDSIYND
+411 LNYTINYYKDSTYNN

-457 NVTSFEVDEDNM
+457 NVTSFEIDEDNM

-525 YQDGVIKTDMPY
+525 YQNGVIKSDMPY

-552 RHDMSYTVRYVDYD
+552 RYDMSYTVRYIDYD
-566 TKENLYENKTVSDRT
+566 TNENLYENKIVSDRT
-581 YNKTYEEEAKIAPDG
+581 YNETYEEEAKIAPNG

-618 YYQKRSDMSY
+618 YYQKRNDMSY
-628 IVRYV
+628 I
-633 ELVGNDDVEILD
+633 
-645 SKIVTNKTYN
+645 
-655 KTYEEEAKDAPDG
+655 
-668 YKLVS
+668 
-673 DKKQTITLDSDNKV
+673 
-687 LKFYYEKRNDMSY
+687 
-700 TVRYIDYDTNESI
+700 VRYIDYDTNESI
-713 ISDKVVKNKTY
+713 ISDKVVENKTY

-763 IKAKYIV
+763 IKTKYVV
-770 RYLEEE
+770 RYLEEK

-819 EEISEIIFYYKKKD
+819 EEVSEIIFYYKKKD
-833 ISYTVKYLDNETK
+833 INYTVKYLDNETK

-870 DGYKLV
+870 GGYKLV

-902 VKEVVKTGVNNDN
+902 VKEVVKTGVYDDN
-915 NYLLLTLLFSAV
+915 NYLLLTLLFSTV
-927 TSLGYVLKKRY
+927 TSLGYVLKKRF

>member
-22 FPINVIASALSDN
+22 FPINVIASTLSDN

-47 VGDVSE
+47 VGDISE

-94 YIVFVLDIST
+94 YIMFVVDRSG
-104 TMEAK
+104 TMDVS
-109 MKEDDS
+109 MCKEERYGS
-115 CYNCDIST
+115 CYDYNEYT
-123 RFEIA
+123 RFDLAKEG
-128 RDKAIDFSKKM
+128 AINASKSIHEKYNNAQIGLITFGESPDVLLERGFSNSPLTNKNFSEGVYGYTPTDEA
-139 LEKYP
+139 LEK
-144 NAKIGLVEFGYEGK
+144 AKIELLKKKSNASSLHVILLSDGAPEDYTGTEKPTKRALAKAEELKENGIEIFSIAFGFGYSEDESK
-158 KQRDFSSKAFDKSDF
+158 ETLTKIASSPSITHYFD
-173 SPYVSIWDDSIS
+173 
-185 GLESATNIADGIKKA
+185 A
-200 NEMLNGKISKHI
+200 
-212 IVLTDG
+212 
-218 YPESYDLPEG
+218 
-228 MDETSANYDK
+228 ANYDNLTK
-238 DTISAATIAKN
+238 SFNTIVN
-249 NNVEIFTIGFD
+249 N
-260 FDERDTRA
+260 
-268 YNLLT
+268 
-273 TVATDKNH
+273 
-281 FAFSNDGS
+281 
-289 SLTEKFNAITSS
+289 

-318 SEGFTYVSGSANPS
+318 SDGFTYVSGSANPS
-332 SAVVSE
+332 SAEVSE

-347 ITENGTRVSFRIKAN
+347 ITENGTIVSFRIKAN
-362 KDNMP
+362 KNNML

-372 WHPTNDIANNGVNV
+372 FHPTNDIANNGVNV

-411 LNYTINYYKDSIYND
+411 LNYTINYYKDSTYNN

-457 NVTSFEVDEDNM
+457 NVTSFEIDEDNM

-525 YQDGVIKTDMPY
+525 YQNGVIKSDMPY

-552 RHDMSYTVRYVDYD
+552 RYDMSYTVRYIDYD
-566 TKENLYENKTVSDRT
+566 TNENLYENKIVRDRT
-581 YNKTYEEEAKIAPDG
+581 YNETYEEEAKEVPNG

-618 YYQKRSDMSY
+618 YYQKRNDMSY
-628 IVRYV
+628 I
-633 ELVGNDDVEILD
+633 
-645 SKIVTNKTYN
+645 
-655 KTYEEEAKDAPDG
+655 
-668 YKLVS
+668 
-673 DKKQTITLDSDNKV
+673 
-687 LKFYYEKRNDMSY
+687 
-700 TVRYIDYDTNESI
+700 VRYIDYDTNESI
-713 ISDKVVKNKTY
+713 ISDKVVENKTY

-763 IKAKYIV
+763 IKAKYVV

-776 TNLEILPS
+776 TKLEILPS

-819 EEISEIIFYYKKKD
+819 EEVSEIIFYYKKKD
-833 ISYTVKYLDNETK
+833 INYTVKYLDNETK

-870 DGYKLV
+870 SGYKLV

-902 VKEVVKTGVNNDN
+902 VKEVVKTGVYDDN
-915 NYLLLTLLFSAV
+915 NYLLLTLLFSTV
-927 TSLGYVLKKRY
+927 TSLGYVLKKRF

>member
-22 FPINVIASALSDN
+22 FPINVIASTLSDN

-94 YIVFVLDIST
+94 YIMFVVDRSG
-104 TMEAK
+104 TMDVS
-109 MKEDDS
+109 MCKEERYGS
-115 CYNCDIST
+115 CYDYNEYT
-123 RFEIA
+123 RFDLAKEG
-128 RDKAIDFSKKM
+128 AINASKSIHEKYNNAQIGLITFGESPDVLLERGFSNSPLTNKNFSEGVYGYTPTDEA
-139 LEKYP
+139 LEK
-144 NAKIGLVEFGYEGK
+144 AKIELLKKKSNASSLHVILLSDGAPEDYTGTEKPTKRALAKAEELKENGIEIFSIAFGFGYSEDESK
-158 KQRDFSSKAFDKSDF
+158 ETLTKIASSPSITHYFD
-173 SPYVSIWDDSIS
+173 
-185 GLESATNIADGIKKA
+185 A
-200 NEMLNGKISKHI
+200 
-212 IVLTDG
+212 
-218 YPESYDLPEG
+218 
-228 MDETSANYDK
+228 ANYDNLTK
-238 DTISAATIAKN
+238 SFSTIVN
-249 NNVEIFTIGFD
+249 N
-260 FDERDTRA
+260 
-268 YNLLT
+268 
-273 TVATDKNH
+273 
-281 FAFSNDGS
+281 
-289 SLTEKFNAITSS
+289 
-301 IKVPALAGTK
+301 IKVPVLAGTN

-318 SEGFTYVSGSANPS
+318 SDGFTYVSGSTNPS
-332 SAVVSE
+332 SAEVSE

-347 ITENGTRVSFRIKAN
+347 ITENGTIVSFRIKAN
-362 KDNMP
+362 KNNML

-372 WHPTNDIANNGVNV
+372 FHPTNDIANNGVNV

-411 LNYTINYYKDSIYND
+411 LNYTINYYKDSTYNN

-435 SKGDIINVSF
+435 SKDDIINVSF

-457 NVTSFEVDEDNM
+457 NVTSFEIDEDNM

-525 YQDGVIKTDMPY
+525 YQNGVIKSDMPY

-552 RHDMSYTVRYVDYD
+552 RYDMSYTVRYIDYD
-566 TKENLYENKTVSDRT
+566 TNENLYENKIVSDRT
-581 YNKTYEEEAKIAPDG
+581 YNETYEEEAKIAPNG

-618 YYQKRSDMSY
+618 YYQKIS
-628 IVRYV
+628 
-633 ELVGNDDVEILD
+633 
-645 SKIVTNKTYN
+645 
-655 KTYEEEAKDAPDG
+655 
-668 YKLVS
+668 
-673 DKKQTITLDSDNKV
+673 
-687 LKFYYEKRNDMSY
+687 DMSY
-700 TVRYIDYDTNESI
+700 TVRYVDYDTNESI
-713 ISDKVVKNKTY
+713 ISDKVVENKTY

-763 IKAKYIV
+763 IKAKYVV

-819 EEISEIIFYYKKKD
+819 EEVSEIIFYYKKKD
-833 ISYTVKYLDNETK
+833 INYTVKYLDNETK

-870 DGYKLV
+870 GGYKLV

-902 VKEVVKTGVNNDN
+902 VKEVVKTGVYDDN
-915 NYLLLTLLFSAV
+915 NYLLLTLLFSTV
-927 TSLGYVLKKRY
+927 TSLGYVLKKRF

>member
-22 FPINVIASALSDN
+22 FPINVIASTLSDN

-94 YIVFVLDIST
+94 YIMFVVDRSG
-104 TMEAK
+104 TMDVS
-109 MKEDDS
+109 MCKEERYGS
-115 CYNCDIST
+115 CYDYNEYT
-123 RFEIA
+123 RFDLAKEG
-128 RDKAIDFSKKM
+128 AINASKSIHEKYNNAQIGLITFGESPDVLLERGFSNSPLTNKNFSEGVYGYTPTDEA
-139 LEKYP
+139 LEK
-144 NAKIGLVEFGYEGK
+144 AKIELLKKKSNASSLHVILLSDGAPEDYTGTEKPTKRALAKAEELKENGIEIFSIAFGFGYSEDESK
-158 KQRDFSSKAFDKSDF
+158 ETLTKIASSPSITHYFD
-173 SPYVSIWDDSIS
+173 
-185 GLESATNIADGIKKA
+185 A
-200 NEMLNGKISKHI
+200 
-212 IVLTDG
+212 
-218 YPESYDLPEG
+218 
-228 MDETSANYDK
+228 ANYDNLTK
-238 DTISAATIAKN
+238 SFSTIVN
-249 NNVEIFTIGFD
+249 N
-260 FDERDTRA
+260 
-268 YNLLT
+268 
-273 TVATDKNH
+273 
-281 FAFSNDGS
+281 
-289 SLTEKFNAITSS
+289 

-318 SEGFTYVSGSANPS
+318 SDGFTYVSGSANPS
-332 SAVVSE
+332 SAEVSE

-347 ITENGTRVSFRIKAN
+347 ITENGTIVSFRIKAN
-362 KDNMP
+362 KNNMP

-372 WHPTNDIANNGVNV
+372 FHPTNDIANNGVNV
-386 NYDDASG
+386 NYDNASG

-411 LNYTINYYKDSIYND
+411 LNYTINYYKDSTYNN

-457 NVTSFEVDEDNM
+457 NVTSFEIDEDNM

-525 YQDGVIKTDMPY
+525 YQNGVIKTDMPY

-552 RHDMSYTVRYVDYD
+552 RYDMSYTVRYIDYD
-566 TKENLYENKTVSDRT
+566 TNENLYENKIVSDRT
-581 YNKTYEEEAKIAPDG
+581 YNETYEEEAKIAPNG

-618 YYQKRSDMSY
+618 YYQKRNDMSY
-628 IVRYV
+628 I
-633 ELVGNDDVEILD
+633 
-645 SKIVTNKTYN
+645 
-655 KTYEEEAKDAPDG
+655 
-668 YKLVS
+668 
-673 DKKQTITLDSDNKV
+673 
-687 LKFYYEKRNDMSY
+687 
-700 TVRYIDYDTNESI
+700 VRYIDYDTNESI
-713 ISDKVVKNKTY
+713 ISDKVVENKTY

-763 IKAKYIV
+763 IKAKYVV

-776 TNLEILPS
+776 TKLEILPS

-819 EEISEIIFYYKKKD
+819 EEVSEIIFYYKKKD
-833 ISYTVKYLDNETK
+833 INYTVKYLDNETK

-870 DGYKLV
+870 GGYKLV

-902 VKEVVKTGVNNDN
+902 VKEVVKTGVYDDN
-915 NYLLLTLLFSAV
+915 NYLLLTLLFSTV
-927 TSLGYVLKKRY
+927 TSLGYVLKKRF

>member
-22 FPINVIASALSDN
+22 FPINVIASTLSDN

-94 YIVFVLDIST
+94 YIMFVVDRSG
-104 TMEAK
+104 TMDVS
-109 MKEDDS
+109 MCKEERYGS
-115 CYNCDIST
+115 CYDYNEYT
-123 RFEIA
+123 RFDLAKEG
-128 RDKAIDFSKKM
+128 AINASKSIHEKYNNAQIGLITFGESPDVLLERGFSNSPLTNKNFSEGVYGYTPTDDA
-139 LEKYP
+139 LEK
-144 NAKIGLVEFGYEGK
+144 AKIELLKKKSNASSLHVILLSDGAPEDYTGTEKPTKRALAKAEELKENGIEIFSIAFGFGYSEDESK
-158 KQRDFSSKAFDKSDF
+158 ETLTKIASSPSITHYFD
-173 SPYVSIWDDSIS
+173 
-185 GLESATNIADGIKKA
+185 A
-200 NEMLNGKISKHI
+200 
-212 IVLTDG
+212 
-218 YPESYDLPEG
+218 
-228 MDETSANYDK
+228 ANYDNLTK
-238 DTISAATIAKN
+238 SFSTIVN
-249 NNVEIFTIGFD
+249 N
-260 FDERDTRA
+260 
-268 YNLLT
+268 
-273 TVATDKNH
+273 
-281 FAFSNDGS
+281 
-289 SLTEKFNAITSS
+289 
-301 IKVPALAGTK
+301 IKVPALAGTN

-318 SEGFTYVSGSANPS
+318 SDGFTYVNGSANPS
-332 SAVVSE
+332 SAVVNG

-347 ITENGTRVSFRIKAN
+347 ITENGTIVSFRIKAN
-362 KDNMP
+362 KNNMP
-367 KTSDN
+367 KTSDDF
-372 WHPTNDIANNGVNV
+372 HPTNDIANDGVNV

-411 LNYTINYYKDSIYND
+411 LNYTINYYKDSTYNN

-457 NVTSFEVDEDNM
+457 NVTSFEIDEDNM

-525 YQDGVIKTDMPY
+525 YQNGVIKSDMPY

-552 RHDMSYTVRYVDYD
+552 RYDMSYTVRYVELVGNDEVELLD
-566 TKENLYENKTVSDRT
+566 SKTVTNKT
-581 YNKTYEEEAKIAPDG
+581 YNKTYEEEAKIAPNG

-608 LDSDNKVLTF
+608 LDSD
-618 YYQKRSDMSY
+618 
-628 IVRYV
+628 
-633 ELVGNDDVEILD
+633 G
-645 SKIVTNKTYN
+645 
-655 KTYEEEAKDAPDG
+655 
-668 YKLVS
+668 
-673 DKKQTITLDSDNKV
+673 KV

-713 ISDKVVKNKTY
+713 ISDKVVENKTY

-744 VQKFKLDSDGKVI
+744 VQRFKLDSDSKVI

-763 IKAKYIV
+763 IKAKYVV

-784 IKKEGNLIDKVTEE
+784 IKKVGNLIDKVTEE

-819 EEISEIIFYYKKKD
+819 EEVSEIIFYYKKKD
-833 ISYTVKYLDNETK
+833 INYTVKYLDNETK

-870 DGYKLV
+870 GGYKLV

-902 VKEVVKTGVNNDN
+902 VKEVVKTGVYDDN
-915 NYLLLTLLFSAV
+915 NYLLLTLLFSTV
-927 TSLGYVLKKRY
+927 TSLGYVLKKRF

>member
-22 FPINVIASALSDN
+22 FPINVIASTLSDN

-47 VGDVSE
+47 VGDISE

-94 YIVFVLDIST
+94 YIMFVVDRSG
-104 TMEAK
+104 TMDVS
-109 MKEDDS
+109 MCKEERYGS
-115 CYNCDIST
+115 CYDYNEYT
-123 RFEIA
+123 RFDLAKEG
-128 RDKAIDFSKKM
+128 AINASKSIHEKYNNAQIGLITFGESPDVLLERGFSNSPLTNKNFSEGVYGYTPTDEA
-139 LEKYP
+139 LEK
-144 NAKIGLVEFGYEGK
+144 AKIELLKKKSNASSLHVILLSDGAPEDYTGTEKPTKRALAKAEELKENGIEIFSIAFGFGYSEDESK
-158 KQRDFSSKAFDKSDF
+158 ETLTKIASSPSITHYFD
-173 SPYVSIWDDSIS
+173 
-185 GLESATNIADGIKKA
+185 A
-200 NEMLNGKISKHI
+200 
-212 IVLTDG
+212 
-218 YPESYDLPEG
+218 
-228 MDETSANYDK
+228 ANYDNLTK
-238 DTISAATIAKN
+238 SFSTIVN
-249 NNVEIFTIGFD
+249 N
-260 FDERDTRA
+260 
-268 YNLLT
+268 
-273 TVATDKNH
+273 
-281 FAFSNDGS
+281 
-289 SLTEKFNAITSS
+289 

-318 SEGFTYVSGSANPS
+318 SDGFTYVSGSANPS
-332 SAVVSE
+332 SAEVSE

-347 ITENGTRVSFRIKAN
+347 ITENGTIVSFRIKAN
-362 KDNMP
+362 KNNMP

-372 WHPTNDIANNGVNV
+372 FHPTNDIANNGVNV
-386 NYDDASG
+386 NYDNASG

-411 LNYTINYYKDSIYND
+411 LNYTINYYKDSTYNN

-457 NVTSFEVDEDNM
+457 NVTSFEIDEDNM

-525 YQDGVIKTDMPY
+525 YQNGVIKTDMPY

-552 RHDMSYTVRYVDYD
+552 RYDMSYTVRYIDYD
-566 TKENLYENKTVSDRT
+566 TNENLYENKIVSDRT
-581 YNKTYEEEAKIAPDG
+581 YNETYEEEAKIAPNG

-618 YYQKRSDMSY
+618 YYQKIS
-628 IVRYV
+628 
-633 ELVGNDDVEILD
+633 
-645 SKIVTNKTYN
+645 
-655 KTYEEEAKDAPDG
+655 
-668 YKLVS
+668 
-673 DKKQTITLDSDNKV
+673 
-687 LKFYYEKRNDMSY
+687 DMSY
-700 TVRYIDYDTNESI
+700 TVRYVDYDTNESI
-713 ISDKVVKNKTY
+713 ISDKVVENKTY

-763 IKAKYIV
+763 IKAKYVV

-776 TNLEILPS
+776 TKLEILPS

-819 EEISEIIFYYKKKD
+819 EEVSEIIFYYKKKD
-833 ISYTVKYLDNETK
+833 INYTVKYLDNETK

-870 DGYKLV
+870 GGYKLV

-902 VKEVVKTGVNNDN
+902 VKEVVKTGVYDDN
-915 NYLLLTLLFSAV
+915 NYLLLTLLFSTV
-927 TSLGYVLKKRY
+927 TSLGYVLKKRF

>member
-22 FPINVIASALSDN
+22 FPINVIASTLSDN

-71 EFLVNLELK
+71 EFLVSLELK

-94 YIVFVLDIST
+94 YIMFVVDRSG
-104 TMEAK
+104 TMEVSMCK
-109 MKEDDS
+109 DERYGS
-115 CYNCDIST
+115 CYDYNEYT
-123 RFEIA
+123 RFDLAKEG
-128 RDKAIDFSKKM
+128 AINASKSIHEKYNNAQIGLITFGESPNVLLERGFSNSPLTNKNFSEGVYGYTPTDEA
-139 LEKYP
+139 LEK
-144 NAKIGLVEFGYEGK
+144 AKIELLKKKSNASSLHVILLSDGAPEDYTGTEKPTKRALAKAEELKENGIEIFSIAFGFGYSEDESK
-158 KQRDFSSKAFDKSDF
+158 ETLTKIASS
-173 SPYVSIWDDSIS
+173 PSIS
-185 GLESATNIADGIKKA
+185 HYFDA
-200 NEMLNGKISKHI
+200 
-212 IVLTDG
+212 
-218 YPESYDLPEG
+218 
-228 MDETSANYDK
+228 ANYDNLTK
-238 DTISAATIAKN
+238 SFSTIVN
-249 NNVEIFTIGFD
+249 N
-260 FDERDTRA
+260 
-268 YNLLT
+268 
-273 TVATDKNH
+273 
-281 FAFSNDGS
+281 
-289 SLTEKFNAITSS
+289 

-332 SAVVSE
+332 SATVSG

-362 KDNMP
+362 KNNMP

-372 WHPTNDIANNGVNV
+372 FHPTNDIANNGVNV

-411 LNYTINYYKDSIYND
+411 LNYTINYYKDSTYNN

-525 YQDGVIKTDMPY
+525 YKNGVIKTDMPY

-566 TKENLYENKTVSDRT
+566 TRENLYENKIVSDRT
-581 YNKTYEEEAKIAPDG
+581 YNKTYEEEAKEAPNG

-618 YYQKRSDMSY
+618 YYEKRNDMSY

-633 ELVGNDDVEILD
+633 ELVGNDEVEILD
-645 SKIVTNKTYN
+645 SKTVTNKKYN
-655 KTYEEEAKDAPDG
+655 ETYEEEAKIAPNG

-700 TVRYIDYDTNESI
+700 TVRYIDCDTNESI

-763 IKAKYIV
+763 IKAKYVV

-819 EEISEIIFYYKKKD
+819 EEVSEIIFYYKKKD
-833 ISYTVKYLDNETK
+833 INYTVKYLDNETK

-870 DGYKLV
+870 GGYKLV

-902 VKEVVKTGVNNDN
+902 VKEVVKTGVYDDN
-915 NYLLLTLLFSAV
+915 NYLLLTLLFSTV
-927 TSLGYVLKKRY
+927 TSLGYVLKRRF

>member
-22 FPINVIASALSDN
+22 FPINVIASTLSDN

-94 YIVFVLDIST
+94 YIMFVVDRSG
-104 TMEAK
+104 TMDVS
-109 MKEDDS
+109 MCKEERYGS
-115 CYNCDIST
+115 CYDYNEYT
-123 RFEIA
+123 RFDLAKEG
-128 RDKAIDFSKKM
+128 AINASKSIHEKYNNAQIGLITFGESPDVLLERGFSNSPLTNKNFSEGVYGYTPTDEA
-139 LEKYP
+139 LEK
-144 NAKIGLVEFGYEGK
+144 AKIELLKKKSNASSLHVILLSDGAPEDYTGTEKPTKRALAKAEELKENGIEIFSIAFGFGYSEDESK
-158 KQRDFSSKAFDKSDF
+158 ETLTKIASSPSITHYFD
-173 SPYVSIWDDSIS
+173 
-185 GLESATNIADGIKKA
+185 A
-200 NEMLNGKISKHI
+200 
-212 IVLTDG
+212 
-218 YPESYDLPEG
+218 
-228 MDETSANYDK
+228 ANYDNLTK
-238 DTISAATIAKN
+238 SFSTIVN
-249 NNVEIFTIGFD
+249 N
-260 FDERDTRA
+260 
-268 YNLLT
+268 
-273 TVATDKNH
+273 
-281 FAFSNDGS
+281 
-289 SLTEKFNAITSS
+289 
-301 IKVPALAGTK
+301 IKVPVLAGTK

-332 SAVVSE
+332 SATVSG

-372 WHPTNDIANNGVNV
+372 FHPTNDVANNGVNV

-411 LNYTINYYKDSIYND
+411 LNYTINYYKDSTYNN
-426 PFDTVLGSA
+426 PFDTVLGYA
-435 SKGDIINVSF
+435 FKGDIINVSF

-457 NVTSFEVDEDNM
+457 NVTSFEIDEDNM

-525 YQDGVIKTDMPY
+525 YQNGVIKSDMPY

-552 RHDMSYTVRYVDYD
+552 RY
-566 TKENLYENKTVSDRT
+566 
-581 YNKTYEEEAKIAPDG
+581 
-596 YKLVSDKKQTIT
+596 
-608 LDSDNKVLTF
+608 
-618 YYQKRSDMSY
+618 
-628 IVRYV
+628 
-633 ELVGNDDVEILD
+633 
-645 SKIVTNKTYN
+645 
-655 KTYEEEAKDAPDG
+655 
-668 YKLVS
+668 
-673 DKKQTITLDSDNKV
+673 
-687 LKFYYEKRNDMSY
+687 DMSY

-713 ISDKVVKNKTY
+713 ISDKVVENKTY

-744 VQKFKLDSDGKVI
+744 VQRFKLDSDSKVI

-763 IKAKYIV
+763 IKAKYVV

-784 IKKEGNLIDKVTEE
+784 IKKVGNLIDKVTEE

-819 EEISEIIFYYKKKD
+819 EEVSEIIFYYKKKD
-833 ISYTVKYLDNETK
+833 INYTVKYLDNETK

-870 DGYKLV
+870 GGYKLV

-895 YEKEKVE
+895 YEKEKV
-902 VKEVVKTGVNNDN
+902 KEAIKTGVNDDN
-915 NYLLLTLLFSAV
+915 NYLLLTLLFSTV
-927 TSLGYVLKKRY
+927 TSLGYVLKKRF

>member
-22 FPINVIASALSDN
+22 FPINVIASTLSDN

-47 VGDVSE
+47 VGDISE

-94 YIVFVLDIST
+94 YIMFVVDRSG
-104 TMEAK
+104 TMDVS
-109 MKEDDS
+109 MCKEERYGS
-115 CYNCDIST
+115 CYDYNEYT
-123 RFEIA
+123 RFDLAKEG
-128 RDKAIDFSKKM
+128 AINASKSIHEKYNNAQIGLITFGESPDVLLERGFSNSPLTNKNFSEGVYGYTPTDEA
-139 LEKYP
+139 LEK
-144 NAKIGLVEFGYEGK
+144 AKIELLKKKSNASSLHVILLSDGAPEDYTGTEKPTKRALAKAEELKENGIEIFSIAFGFGYSEDESK
-158 KQRDFSSKAFDKSDF
+158 ETLTKIASSPSITHYFD
-173 SPYVSIWDDSIS
+173 
-185 GLESATNIADGIKKA
+185 A
-200 NEMLNGKISKHI
+200 
-212 IVLTDG
+212 
-218 YPESYDLPEG
+218 
-228 MDETSANYDK
+228 ANYDNLTK
-238 DTISAATIAKN
+238 SFNTIVN
-249 NNVEIFTIGFD
+249 N
-260 FDERDTRA
+260 
-268 YNLLT
+268 
-273 TVATDKNH
+273 
-281 FAFSNDGS
+281 
-289 SLTEKFNAITSS
+289 

-318 SEGFTYVSGSANPS
+318 SDGFTYVSGSANPS
-332 SAVVSE
+332 SATVSE

-347 ITENGTRVSFRIKAN
+347 ITENGTIVSFRIKAN

-372 WHPTNDIANNGVNV
+372 FHPTNDVANNGVNV

-411 LNYTINYYKDSIYND
+411 LNYTINYYKDSTYNN
-426 PFDTVLGSA
+426 PFDTVLGYA
-435 SKGDIINVSF
+435 FKGDIINVSF

-457 NVTSFEVDEDNM
+457 NVTSFEIDEDNM

-525 YQDGVIKTDMPY
+525 YQNGVIKSDMPY

-552 RHDMSYTVRYVDYD
+552 RY
-566 TKENLYENKTVSDRT
+566 
-581 YNKTYEEEAKIAPDG
+581 
-596 YKLVSDKKQTIT
+596 
-608 LDSDNKVLTF
+608 
-618 YYQKRSDMSY
+618 
-628 IVRYV
+628 
-633 ELVGNDDVEILD
+633 
-645 SKIVTNKTYN
+645 
-655 KTYEEEAKDAPDG
+655 
-668 YKLVS
+668 
-673 DKKQTITLDSDNKV
+673 
-687 LKFYYEKRNDMSY
+687 DMSY

-763 IKAKYIV
+763 IKAKYVV

-819 EEISEIIFYYKKKD
+819 EEVSEIIFYYKKKD
-833 ISYTVKYLDNETK
+833 INYTVKYLDNETK

-870 DGYKLV
+870 GGYKLV

-902 VKEVVKTGVNNDN
+902 VKEVVKTGVYDDN
-915 NYLLLTLLFSAV
+915 NYLLLTLLFSTV
-927 TSLGYVLKKRY
+927 TSLGYVLKKRF

>member
-22 FPINVIASALSDN
+22 FPINVIASTLSDN

-94 YIVFVLDIST
+94 YIMFVVDRSG
-104 TMEAK
+104 TMEVPMCK
-109 MKEDDS
+109 DERYGS
-115 CYNCDIST
+115 CYDYNEYT
-123 RFEIA
+123 RFDLAKEG
-128 RDKAIDFSKKM
+128 AINASKSIHEKYNNAQIGLITFGESPDVLLERGFSNSPLINKNFSEGVYGYTPTDEA
-139 LEKYP
+139 LEK
-144 NAKIGLVEFGYEGK
+144 AKIELLKKKSNASSLHVILLSDGAPEDHTGTEKPTKRALAKAEELKENGIEIFSIAFGFGYSEDESK
-158 KQRDFSSKAFDKSDF
+158 ETLTKIASSPSNTHYFD
-173 SPYVSIWDDSIS
+173 
-185 GLESATNIADGIKKA
+185 A
-200 NEMLNGKISKHI
+200 
-212 IVLTDG
+212 
-218 YPESYDLPEG
+218 
-228 MDETSANYDK
+228 ANYDNLTK
-238 DTISAATIAKN
+238 SFSTIVN
-249 NNVEIFTIGFD
+249 N
-260 FDERDTRA
+260 
-268 YNLLT
+268 
-273 TVATDKNH
+273 
-281 FAFSNDGS
+281 
-289 SLTEKFNAITSS
+289 

-311 ATITDTI
+311 AIITDTI
-318 SEGFTYVSGSANPS
+318 SDGFTYVSGSANPS
-332 SAVVSE
+332 SATVSG

-362 KDNMP
+362 KNNMP

-411 LNYTINYYKDSIYND
+411 LNYTINYYKDSTYNN

-525 YQDGVIKTDMPY
+525 YQNGVIKTDMPY

-566 TKENLYENKTVSDRT
+566 TRENLYENKIVSDRT
-581 YNKTYEEEAKIAPDG
+581 YNKTYEEEAKEAPNG

-618 YYQKRSDMSY
+618 YYEKRNDMSY

-633 ELVGNDDVEILD
+633 ELVGNDEVEILD

-655 KTYEEEAKDAPDG
+655 ETYEEEAKIAPNG

-687 LKFYYEKRNDMSY
+687 LTFYYEKRNDMSY
-700 TVRYIDYDTNESI
+700 TVRYIDCDTNESI

-763 IKAKYIV
+763 IKAKYVV

-819 EEISEIIFYYKKKD
+819 EEVSEIIFYYKKKD
-833 ISYTVKYLDNETK
+833 INYTVKYLDNETK

-870 DGYKLV
+870 SGYKLV

-902 VKEVVKTGVNNDN
+902 VKEVVKTGVNDDN
-915 NYLLLTLLFSAV
+915 NYLLLTLLFSTV
-927 TSLGYVLKKRY
+927 TSLGYVLKKRF

>member
-22 FPINVIASALSDN
+22 FPINVIASTLSDN

-94 YIVFVLDIST
+94 YIMFVVDRSG
-104 TMEAK
+104 TMDVS
-109 MKEDDS
+109 MCKEERYGS
-115 CYNCDIST
+115 CYDYNEYT
-123 RFEIA
+123 RFDLAKEG
-128 RDKAIDFSKKM
+128 AINASKSIHEKYNNAQIGLITFGESPDVLLERGFSNSPLTNKNFSEGVYGYTPTDEA
-139 LEKYP
+139 LEK
-144 NAKIGLVEFGYEGK
+144 AKIELLKKKSNASSLHVILLSDGAPEDYTGTEKPTKRALAKAEELKENGIEIFSIAFGFGYSEDESK
-158 KQRDFSSKAFDKSDF
+158 ETLTKIASSPSITHYFD
-173 SPYVSIWDDSIS
+173 
-185 GLESATNIADGIKKA
+185 A
-200 NEMLNGKISKHI
+200 
-212 IVLTDG
+212 
-218 YPESYDLPEG
+218 
-228 MDETSANYDK
+228 ANYDNLTK
-238 DTISAATIAKN
+238 SFSTIVN
-249 NNVEIFTIGFD
+249 N
-260 FDERDTRA
+260 
-268 YNLLT
+268 
-273 TVATDKNH
+273 
-281 FAFSNDGS
+281 
-289 SLTEKFNAITSS
+289 

-318 SEGFTYVSGSANPS
+318 SDGFTYVSGSANPS
-332 SAVVSE
+332 SAEVSE

-347 ITENGTRVSFRIKAN
+347 ITENGTIVSFRIKAN
-362 KDNMP
+362 KNNMP

-372 WHPTNDIANNGVNV
+372 FHPTNDIANNGVNV
-386 NYDDASG
+386 NYDNASG

-411 LNYTINYYKDSIYND
+411 LNYTINYYKDSTYNN

-457 NVTSFEVDEDNM
+457 NVTSFEIDEDNM

-525 YQDGVIKTDMPY
+525 YQNGVIKTDMPY

-552 RHDMSYTVRYVDYD
+552 RYDMSYTVRYIDYD
-566 TKENLYENKTVSDRT
+566 TNENLYENKIVSDRT
-581 YNKTYEEEAKIAPDG
+581 YNETYEEEAKIAPNG

-618 YYQKRSDMSY
+618 YYQKRNDMSY
-628 IVRYV
+628 I
-633 ELVGNDDVEILD
+633 
-645 SKIVTNKTYN
+645 
-655 KTYEEEAKDAPDG
+655 
-668 YKLVS
+668 
-673 DKKQTITLDSDNKV
+673 
-687 LKFYYEKRNDMSY
+687 
-700 TVRYIDYDTNESI
+700 VRYIDYDTNESI
-713 ISDKVVKNKTY
+713 ISDKVVENKTY

-763 IKAKYIV
+763 IKAKYVV

-776 TNLEILPS
+776 TKLEILPS

-819 EEISEIIFYYKKKD
+819 EEVFEIIFYYKKKD
-833 ISYTVKYLDNETK
+833 INYTVKYLDNETK

-870 DGYKLV
+870 GGYKLV

-902 VKEVVKTGVNNDN
+902 VKEVVKTGVYDDN
-915 NYLLLTLLFSAV
+915 NYLLLTLLFSTV
-927 TSLGYVLKKRY
+927 TSLGYVLKKRF

>member
-1 MKKRFMKF
+1 MKKRFMKY

-22 FPINVIASALSDN
+22 FPINVIASTLNDN
-35 YSNGDIRYNENS
+35 YSNVDIRYNENS

-94 YIVFVLDIST
+94 YIMFVVDRSG
-104 TMEAK
+104 TMDVSMCKDERYG
-109 MKEDDS
+109 S
-115 CYNCDIST
+115 CYDYNEYT
-123 RFEIA
+123 RFDLAKEG
-128 RDKAIDFSKKM
+128 AINASKSIHEKYNNAQIGLITFGESPDVLLERGFSNSSLTNKNFSEGVYGYTPTDEA
-139 LEKYP
+139 LEK
-144 NAKIGLVEFGYEGK
+144 AKIELLKKKSNASSLHVILLSDGAPEDYTGTEKPTKRALAKAEELKENGIEIFSIAFGFGYSEDESK
-158 KQRDFSSKAFDKSDF
+158 ETLTKIASSPSITHYFD
-173 SPYVSIWDDSIS
+173 
-185 GLESATNIADGIKKA
+185 A
-200 NEMLNGKISKHI
+200 
-212 IVLTDG
+212 
-218 YPESYDLPEG
+218 
-228 MDETSANYDK
+228 ANYDNLTK
-238 DTISAATIAKN
+238 SFSTIVN
-249 NNVEIFTIGFD
+249 N
-260 FDERDTRA
+260 
-268 YNLLT
+268 
-273 TVATDKNH
+273 
-281 FAFSNDGS
+281 
-289 SLTEKFNAITSS
+289 

-318 SEGFTYVSGSANPS
+318 SDGFTYVSGSANPS
-332 SAVVSE
+332 SATVSE

-347 ITENGTRVSFRIKAN
+347 ITENGTIVSFRIKAN

-372 WHPTNDIANNGVNV
+372 WHPTNDVVNNGVNV

-411 LNYTINYYKDSIYND
+411 LNYTINYYKDSTYND
-426 PFDTVLGSA
+426 PFDTVLGNA
-435 SKGDIINVSF
+435 FKGDIVNVSF

-457 NVTSFEVDEDNM
+457 NITSFEVDEDNM

-489 ETKISNDSDNT
+489 ETKISNDSDNR

-525 YQDGVIKTDMPY
+525 YQDGVIKSDMPY

-552 RHDMSYTVRYVDYD
+552 RYDMSYTVRYIDYD
-566 TKENLYENKTVSDRT
+566 TNENLYENKIVSDRT
-581 YNKTYEEEAKIAPDG
+581 YNKTYEEEAKEAPNG

-618 YYQKRSDMSY
+618 YYQKRNDMSY

-633 ELVGNDDVEILD
+633 ELVGNNEVELLD
-645 SKIVTNKTYN
+645 SKTVTNKTYN
-655 KTYEEEAKDAPDG
+655 KTYEEEAKEAPNG

-673 DKKQTITLDSDNKV
+673 DKKQTITLDSDGKV

-713 ISDKVVKNKTY
+713 ISDKVVENKIY

-744 VQKFKLDSDGKVI
+744 VQRFKLDSDGKVI

-763 IKAKYIV
+763 IKAKYVV

-798 AKNIKGYDLVSDDKV
+798 AKNIKGYDLVGDDKV

-819 EEISEIIFYYKKKD
+819 EEVSEIIFYYKKKD
-833 ISYTVKYLDNETK
+833 INYTVKYLDNETK

-882 IKLDEENKTIVFY
+882 IKLDEENKTILFY

-902 VKEVVKTGVNNDN
+902 VKEVVKTGVYDDN
-915 NYLLLTLLFSAV
+915 NYLLLTLLFSTV
-927 TSLGYVLKKRY
+927 TSLGYVLKKRF

>member
-22 FPINVIASALSDN
+22 FPINVIASTLSDN

-94 YIVFVLDIST
+94 YIMFVVDRSG
-104 TMEAK
+104 TMEVSMCK
-109 MKEDDS
+109 DERYGS
-115 CYNCDIST
+115 CYDYNQYT
-123 RFEIA
+123 RFDLAKEG
-128 RDKAIDFSKKM
+128 AINASKSIHEKYNNAQIGLITFGESPDVLLERGFSNSPLTNKNFSEGVYGYTPTDEA
-139 LEKYP
+139 LEK
-144 NAKIGLVEFGYEGK
+144 AKIELLKKKSNASSLHVILLSDGAPEDYTGTEKPTKRALAKAEELKENGIEIFSIAFGFGYSEDESK
-158 KQRDFSSKAFDKSDF
+158 ETLTKIASSPSITHYFD
-173 SPYVSIWDDSIS
+173 
-185 GLESATNIADGIKKA
+185 A
-200 NEMLNGKISKHI
+200 
-212 IVLTDG
+212 
-218 YPESYDLPEG
+218 
-228 MDETSANYDK
+228 ANYDNLTK
-238 DTISAATIAKN
+238 SFNTIVN
-249 NNVEIFTIGFD
+249 N
-260 FDERDTRA
+260 
-268 YNLLT
+268 
-273 TVATDKNH
+273 
-281 FAFSNDGS
+281 
-289 SLTEKFNAITSS
+289 

-318 SEGFTYVSGSANPS
+318 SDGFTYVSGSANPS
-332 SAVVSE
+332 SAEVSE

-347 ITENGTRVSFRIKAN
+347 ITENGTIVSFRIKAN

-372 WHPTNDIANNGVNV
+372 FHPTNDVVNNGVNV
-386 NYDDASG
+386 NYDNASG

-411 LNYTINYYKDSIYND
+411 LNYTINYYKDSTYNN

-457 NVTSFEVDEDNM
+457 NVTSFEIDEDNM

-525 YQDGVIKTDMPY
+525 YQNGVIKTDMPY

-552 RHDMSYTVRYVDYD
+552 RYDMSYTVRYIDYD
-566 TKENLYENKTVSDRT
+566 TNENLYENKIVSDRT
-581 YNKTYEEEAKIAPDG
+581 YNETYEEEAKIAPNG

-618 YYQKRSDMSY
+618 YYQKIS
-628 IVRYV
+628 
-633 ELVGNDDVEILD
+633 
-645 SKIVTNKTYN
+645 
-655 KTYEEEAKDAPDG
+655 
-668 YKLVS
+668 
-673 DKKQTITLDSDNKV
+673 
-687 LKFYYEKRNDMSY
+687 DMSY

-713 ISDKVVKNKTY
+713 ISDKVVENKTY

-763 IKAKYIV
+763 IKAKYVV

-776 TNLEILPS
+776 TKLEILPS

-819 EEISEIIFYYKKKD
+819 EEVSEIIFYYKKKD
-833 ISYTVKYLDNETK
+833 INYTVKYLDNETK

-870 DGYKLV
+870 GGYKLV

-902 VKEVVKTGVNNDN
+902 VKEVVKTGVNDDN

-927 TSLGYVLKKRY
+927 TSLGYVLKKRF

>member
-22 FPINVIASALSDN
+22 FPINVIASTLSDN

-94 YIVFVLDIST
+94 YIMFVVDRSG
-104 TMEAK
+104 TMDVS
-109 MKEDDS
+109 MCKEERYGS
-115 CYNCDIST
+115 CYDYNEYTRFDLAKEGAINASKSIHEKYNNAQIGLITFGESPDVLLERGFSNSPLTNKNFSEGVYGYTPTDEALEKAKIELLKKKSNASSLHVILLSDGAPEDYTGTEKPTKRALAKAEELKENGIEIFSIAFGFGYSEDESKETLTKIASSPSITHYFDAANCDNLTKSFST
-123 RFEIA
+123 
-128 RDKAIDFSKKM
+128 
-139 LEKYP
+139 
-144 NAKIGLVEFGYEGK
+144 
-158 KQRDFSSKAFDKSDF
+158 
-173 SPYVSIWDDSIS
+173 
-185 GLESATNIADGIKKA
+185 
-200 NEMLNGKISKHI
+200 
-212 IVLTDG
+212 IV
-218 YPESYDLPEG
+218 
-228 MDETSANYDK
+228 
-238 DTISAATIAKN
+238 N
-249 NNVEIFTIGFD
+249 N
-260 FDERDTRA
+260 
-268 YNLLT
+268 
-273 TVATDKNH
+273 
-281 FAFSNDGS
+281 
-289 SLTEKFNAITSS
+289 

-318 SEGFTYVSGSANPS
+318 SDGFTYVSGSANPS
-332 SAVVSE
+332 SAEVSE

-347 ITENGTRVSFRIKAN
+347 ITENGTIVSFRIKAN
-362 KDNMP
+362 KNNMP

-372 WHPTNDIANNGVNV
+372 FHPTNDIANNGVNV
-386 NYDDASG
+386 NYDNASG

-411 LNYTINYYKDSIYND
+411 LNYTINYYKDSTYNN

-457 NVTSFEVDEDNM
+457 NVTSFEIDEDNM

-525 YQDGVIKTDMPY
+525 YQNGVIKTDMPY

-552 RHDMSYTVRYVDYD
+552 RYDMTYTVRYIDYD
-566 TKENLYENKTVSDRT
+566 TNENLYENKIVSDRT
-581 YNKTYEEEAKIAPDG
+581 YNETYEEEAKIAPNG

-618 YYQKRSDMSY
+618 YYQKRNDMSY
-628 IVRYV
+628 I
-633 ELVGNDDVEILD
+633 
-645 SKIVTNKTYN
+645 
-655 KTYEEEAKDAPDG
+655 
-668 YKLVS
+668 
-673 DKKQTITLDSDNKV
+673 
-687 LKFYYEKRNDMSY
+687 
-700 TVRYIDYDTNESI
+700 VRYIDYDTNESI
-713 ISDKVVKNKTY
+713 ISDKVVENKTY

-763 IKAKYIV
+763 IKAKYVV

-776 TNLEILPS
+776 TKLEILPS

-819 EEISEIIFYYKKKD
+819 EEVSEIIFYYKKKD
-833 ISYTVKYLDNETK
+833 INYTVKYLDNETK

-870 DGYKLV
+870 GGYKLV

-902 VKEVVKTGVNNDN
+902 VKEVVKTGVYDDN
-915 NYLLLTLLFSAV
+915 NYLLLTLLFSTV
-927 TSLGYVLKKRY
+927 TSLGYVLKKRF

>member
-22 FPINVIASALSDN
+22 FPINVIASTLSDN

-71 EFLVNLELK
+71 EFLVSLELK

-94 YIVFVLDIST
+94 YIMFVVDRSG
-104 TMEAK
+104 TMEVPMCK
-109 MKEDDS
+109 DERYGS
-115 CYNCDIST
+115 CYDYNQYT
-123 RFEIA
+123 RFDLAKEG
-128 RDKAIDFSKKM
+128 AINASKSIHEKYNNAQIGLITFGESPDVLLERGFSNSPLTNKNFSEGVYGYTPTDEA
-139 LEKYP
+139 LEK
-144 NAKIGLVEFGYEGK
+144 AKIELLKKKSNASSLHVILLSDGAPEDHTGTEKPTKRALAKAEELKENGIEIFSIAFGFGYSEDESK
-158 KQRDFSSKAFDKSDF
+158 ETLTKIASSPSITHYFD
-173 SPYVSIWDDSIS
+173 
-185 GLESATNIADGIKKA
+185 A
-200 NEMLNGKISKHI
+200 
-212 IVLTDG
+212 
-218 YPESYDLPEG
+218 
-228 MDETSANYDK
+228 ANYDNLTK
-238 DTISAATIAKN
+238 SFSTIVN
-249 NNVEIFTIGFD
+249 N
-260 FDERDTRA
+260 
-268 YNLLT
+268 
-273 TVATDKNH
+273 
-281 FAFSNDGS
+281 
-289 SLTEKFNAITSS
+289 

-318 SEGFTYVSGSANPS
+318 SDGFTYVSGSANPS
-332 SAVVSE
+332 SATVNG

-347 ITENGTRVSFRIKAN
+347 ITENGTIVSFRIKAN

-367 KTSDN
+367 KTNDN

-402 STEVYYKSK
+402 STEVYFKSK
-411 LNYTINYYKDSIYND
+411 LNYTINYYKDSTYNN

-525 YQDGVIKTDMPY
+525 YQNGVIKTDMPY

-566 TKENLYENKTVSDRT
+566 TRENLYENKIVSDRT
-581 YNKTYEEEAKIAPDG
+581 YNKTYEEEAKEAPNG
-596 YKLVSDKKQTIT
+596 YKLISDKKQTIT

-618 YYQKRSDMSY
+618 YYQKRNDMSY

-633 ELVGNDDVEILD
+633 ELVGNDEVEILD
-645 SKIVTNKTYN
+645 SKTVTNKKYN
-655 KTYEEEAKDAPDG
+655 ETYEEEAKEAPNG

-673 DKKQTITLDSDNKV
+673 DKKQTITLDSDGKV

-763 IKAKYIV
+763 IKAKYVV

-819 EEISEIIFYYKKKD
+819 EEVSEIIFYYKKKD
-833 ISYTVKYLDNETK
+833 INYTVKYLDNETK

-870 DGYKLV
+870 SGYKLV

-902 VKEVVKTGVNNDN
+902 VKEVVKTGVNDDN
-915 NYLLLTLLFSAV
+915 NYLLLTLLFSTV
-927 TSLGYVLKKRY
+927 TSLGYVLKKRF

>member
-22 FPINVIASALSDN
+22 FPINVIASTLSDN

-47 VGDVSE
+47 IGDVSE

-94 YIVFVLDIST
+94 YIMFVVDRSG
-104 TMEAK
+104 TMEVSMCK
-109 MKEDDS
+109 DERYGS
-115 CYNCDIST
+115 CYDYNEYT
-123 RFEIA
+123 RFDLAKEG
-128 RDKAIDFSKKM
+128 AINASKSIHEKYNNAQIGLITFGESPNVLLERGFSNSPLTNKNFSEGVYGYTPTDEA
-139 LEKYP
+139 LEK
-144 NAKIGLVEFGYEGK
+144 AKIELLKKKSNASSLHVILLSDGAPEDHTGTEKPTKRALAKAEELKENGIEIFSIAFGFGYSEDESK
-158 KQRDFSSKAFDKSDF
+158 ETLTKIASSPSITHYFD
-173 SPYVSIWDDSIS
+173 
-185 GLESATNIADGIKKA
+185 A
-200 NEMLNGKISKHI
+200 
-212 IVLTDG
+212 
-218 YPESYDLPEG
+218 
-228 MDETSANYDK
+228 ANYDNLTK
-238 DTISAATIAKN
+238 SFSTIVN
-249 NNVEIFTIGFD
+249 N
-260 FDERDTRA
+260 
-268 YNLLT
+268 
-273 TVATDKNH
+273 
-281 FAFSNDGS
+281 
-289 SLTEKFNAITSS
+289 

-318 SEGFTYVSGSANPS
+318 SDGFTYVSGSANPS
-332 SAVVSE
+332 SATVNG

-362 KDNMP
+362 KNNMP

-372 WHPTNDIANNGVNV
+372 WHPTNDVANNGVNV

-411 LNYTINYYKDSIYND
+411 LNYTINYYKDSTYNN

-452 TNNSS
+452 TNNS
-457 NVTSFEVDEDNM
+457 NNITSFEVDEDNM

-489 ETKISNDSDNT
+489 ETKISNDSDNR

-525 YQDGVIKTDMPY
+525 YQNGVIKTDMPY

-566 TKENLYENKTVSDRT
+566 TRENLYENKIVSDRT
-581 YNKTYEEEAKIAPDG
+581 YNKTYEEEAKEAPDG

-608 LDSDNKVLTF
+608 LNSDNKVLTF
-618 YYQKRSDMSY
+618 YYQKRNDMSY

-633 ELVGNDDVEILD
+633 ELVGNDEVEILD
-645 SKIVTNKTYN
+645 SKTVTNKKYN
-655 KTYEEEAKDAPDG
+655 EIYEEEAKEAPNG

-673 DKKQTITLDSDNKV
+673 DKKQTITLDSDGKV

-700 TVRYIDYDTNESI
+700 TVRYRDYDTNESI
-713 ISDKVVKNKTY
+713 ISDKVVENKTY

-744 VQKFKLDSDGKVI
+744 VQRFKLNSDGKVI

-763 IKAKYIV
+763 IKAKYVV

-819 EEISEIIFYYKKKD
+819 EEVSEIIFYYKKKD
-833 ISYTVKYLDNETK
+833 INYTVKYLDNETK

-870 DGYKLV
+870 DGYRLV

-902 VKEVVKTGVNNDN
+902 VKEVVKTGVNDDN

-927 TSLGYVLKKRY
+927 TSLGYVLKKRF

>member
-1 MKKRFMKF
+1 MKKRFMKY

-22 FPINVIASALSDN
+22 FPINVIASTLNDN
-35 YSNGDIRYNENS
+35 YSNVDIRYNENS

-94 YIVFVLDIST
+94 YIMFVVDRSG
-104 TMEAK
+104 TMDVSMCKDERYG
-109 MKEDDS
+109 S
-115 CYNCDIST
+115 CYDYNEYT
-123 RFEIA
+123 RFDLAKEG
-128 RDKAIDFSKKM
+128 AINASKSIHEKYNNAQIGLITFGESPNVLLERGFSNSSLTNKNFSEGVYGYTPTDEA
-139 LEKYP
+139 LEK
-144 NAKIGLVEFGYEGK
+144 AKIELLKKKSNASSLHVILLSDGAPEDHTGTEKPTKRALAKAEELKENGIEIFSIAFGFGYSEDESK
-158 KQRDFSSKAFDKSDF
+158 ETLTKIASSPSITHYFD
-173 SPYVSIWDDSIS
+173 
-185 GLESATNIADGIKKA
+185 A
-200 NEMLNGKISKHI
+200 
-212 IVLTDG
+212 
-218 YPESYDLPEG
+218 
-228 MDETSANYDK
+228 ANYDNLTK
-238 DTISAATIAKN
+238 SFSTIVN
-249 NNVEIFTIGFD
+249 N
-260 FDERDTRA
+260 
-268 YNLLT
+268 
-273 TVATDKNH
+273 
-281 FAFSNDGS
+281 
-289 SLTEKFNAITSS
+289 

-318 SEGFTYVSGSANPS
+318 SDGFTYVSGSANPS
-332 SAVVSE
+332 SATVNG

-362 KDNMP
+362 KNNMP

-372 WHPTNDIANNGVNV
+372 WHPTNDVANNGVNV

-411 LNYTINYYKDSIYND
+411 LNYTINYYKDSTYND
-426 PFDTVLGSA
+426 PFDTVLGNA
-435 SKGDIINVSF
+435 FKGDIINVSF

-457 NVTSFEVDEDNM
+457 NITSFEVDEDNM

-489 ETKISNDSDNT
+489 ETKISNDSDNR

-525 YQDGVIKTDMPY
+525 YQDGVIKSDMPY

-552 RHDMSYTVRYVDYD
+552 RYDMSYTVRYIDYD
-566 TKENLYENKTVSDRT
+566 TNENLYENKIVSDRT
-581 YNKTYEEEAKIAPDG
+581 YNKTYEEEAKEAPNG

-618 YYQKRSDMSY
+618 YYQKRNDMSY

-633 ELVGNDDVEILD
+633 ELVGNDEVELLD
-645 SKIVTNKTYN
+645 SKTVTNKKYN
-655 KTYEEEAKDAPDG
+655 ETYEEEAKEAPNG

-673 DKKQTITLDSDNKV
+673 DKKQTITLDSDGKV

-713 ISDKVVKNKTY
+713 ISDKVVENKIY

-744 VQKFKLDSDGKVI
+744 VQRFKLDSDGKVI

-763 IKAKYIV
+763 IKAKYVV

-819 EEISEIIFYYKKKD
+819 EEVSEIIFYYKKKD
-833 ISYTVKYLDNETK
+833 INYTVKYLDNETK

-882 IKLDEENKTIVFY
+882 IKLDEENKTILFY

-902 VKEVVKTGVNNDN
+902 VKEVVKTGVNDDN

-927 TSLGYVLKKRY
+927 TSLGYVLKKRF

>member
-22 FPINVIASALSDN
+22 FPINVIASTLSDN

-94 YIVFVLDIST
+94 YIMFVVDRSG
-104 TMEAK
+104 TMDVS
-109 MKEDDS
+109 MCKEERYGS
-115 CYNCDIST
+115 CYDYNEYT
-123 RFEIA
+123 RFDLAKEG
-128 RDKAIDFSKKM
+128 AINASKSIHEKYNNAQIGLITFGESPDVLLERGFSNSPLTNKNFSEGVYGYTPTDEA
-139 LEKYP
+139 LEK
-144 NAKIGLVEFGYEGK
+144 AKIELLKKKSNASSLHVILLSDGAPEDYTGTEKPTKRALAKAEELKENGIEIFSIAFGFGYSEDESK
-158 KQRDFSSKAFDKSDF
+158 ETLTKIASSPSITHYFD
-173 SPYVSIWDDSIS
+173 
-185 GLESATNIADGIKKA
+185 A
-200 NEMLNGKISKHI
+200 
-212 IVLTDG
+212 
-218 YPESYDLPEG
+218 
-228 MDETSANYDK
+228 ANYDNLTK
-238 DTISAATIAKN
+238 SFSTIVN
-249 NNVEIFTIGFD
+249 N
-260 FDERDTRA
+260 
-268 YNLLT
+268 
-273 TVATDKNH
+273 
-281 FAFSNDGS
+281 
-289 SLTEKFNAITSS
+289 
-301 IKVPALAGTK
+301 IKVPALAGTN

-318 SEGFTYVSGSANPS
+318 SDGFTYVNGSANPS
-332 SAVVSE
+332 SAVVNG

-347 ITENGTRVSFRIKAN
+347 ITENGTIVSFRIKAN
-362 KDNMP
+362 KNNMP
-367 KTSDN
+367 KTSDDF
-372 WHPTNDIANNGVNV
+372 HPTNDIANDGVNV

-411 LNYTINYYKDSIYND
+411 LNYTINYYKDSTYNN

-457 NVTSFEVDEDNM
+457 NVTSFEIDEDNM

-525 YQDGVIKTDMPY
+525 YQNGVIKSDMPY

-552 RHDMSYTVRYVDYD
+552 RYDMSYTVRYVELVGNDEVELLD
-566 TKENLYENKTVSDRT
+566 SKTVTNKT
-581 YNKTYEEEAKIAPDG
+581 YNKTYEEEAKIAPNG

-608 LDSDNKVLTF
+608 LDSD
-618 YYQKRSDMSY
+618 
-628 IVRYV
+628 
-633 ELVGNDDVEILD
+633 G
-645 SKIVTNKTYN
+645 
-655 KTYEEEAKDAPDG
+655 
-668 YKLVS
+668 
-673 DKKQTITLDSDNKV
+673 KV

-713 ISDKVVKNKTY
+713 ISDKVVENKTY

-744 VQKFKLDSDGKVI
+744 VQRFKLDSDSKVI

-763 IKAKYIV
+763 IKAKYVV

-784 IKKEGNLIDKVTEE
+784 IKKVGNLIDKVTEE

-819 EEISEIIFYYKKKD
+819 EEVSEIIFYYKKKD
-833 ISYTVKYLDNETK
+833 INYTVKYLDNETK

-870 DGYKLV
+870 GGYKLV

-902 VKEVVKTGVNNDN
+902 VKEVVKTGVYDDN
-915 NYLLLTLLFSAV
+915 NYLLLTLLFSTV
-927 TSLGYVLKKRY
+927 TSLGYVLKKRF

>member
-22 FPINVIASALSDN
+22 FPINVIASTLSDN

-94 YIVFVLDIST
+94 YIMFVVDRSG
-104 TMEAK
+104 TMDVS
-109 MKEDDS
+109 MCKEERYGS
-115 CYNCDIST
+115 CYDYNEYT
-123 RFEIA
+123 RFDLAKEG
-128 RDKAIDFSKKM
+128 AINASKSIHEKYNNAQIGLITFGESPDVLLERGFSNSPLTNKNFSEGVYGYTPTDEA
-139 LEKYP
+139 LEK
-144 NAKIGLVEFGYEGK
+144 AKIELLKKKSNASSLHVILLSDGAPEDYTGTEKPTKRALAKAEELKENGIEIFSIAFGFGYSEDESK
-158 KQRDFSSKAFDKSDF
+158 ETLTKIASSPSITHYFD
-173 SPYVSIWDDSIS
+173 
-185 GLESATNIADGIKKA
+185 A
-200 NEMLNGKISKHI
+200 
-212 IVLTDG
+212 
-218 YPESYDLPEG
+218 
-228 MDETSANYDK
+228 ANYDNLTK
-238 DTISAATIAKN
+238 SFSTIVN
-249 NNVEIFTIGFD
+249 N
-260 FDERDTRA
+260 
-268 YNLLT
+268 
-273 TVATDKNH
+273 
-281 FAFSNDGS
+281 
-289 SLTEKFNAITSS
+289 
-301 IKVPALAGTK
+301 IKVPVLAGTK

-332 SAVVSE
+332 SATVSG

-362 KDNMP
+362 KNNMP

-372 WHPTNDIANNGVNV
+372 FHPTNDIANNGVNV

-411 LNYTINYYKDSIYND
+411 LNYTINYYKDSTYNN

-525 YQDGVIKTDMPY
+525 YQNGVIKSDMPY

-552 RHDMSYTVRYVDYD
+552 RYDMSYTVRYVELVGNDEVELLD
-566 TKENLYENKTVSDRT
+566 SKTVTNKT
-581 YNKTYEEEAKIAPDG
+581 YNKTYEEEAKIAPNG

-608 LDSDNKVLTF
+608 LDSD
-618 YYQKRSDMSY
+618 
-628 IVRYV
+628 
-633 ELVGNDDVEILD
+633 G
-645 SKIVTNKTYN
+645 
-655 KTYEEEAKDAPDG
+655 
-668 YKLVS
+668 
-673 DKKQTITLDSDNKV
+673 KV

-713 ISDKVVKNKTY
+713 ISDKVVENKTY

-744 VQKFKLDSDGKVI
+744 VQRFKLDSDSKVI

-763 IKAKYIV
+763 IKAKYVV

-784 IKKEGNLIDKVTEE
+784 IKKVGNLIDKVTEE

-819 EEISEIIFYYKKKD
+819 EEVSEIIFYYKKKD
-833 ISYTVKYLDNETK
+833 INYTVKYLDNETK

-870 DGYKLV
+870 GGYKLV

-895 YEKEKVE
+895 YEKEKV
-902 VKEVVKTGVNNDN
+902 KEAIKTGVNDDN
-915 NYLLLTLLFSAV
+915 NYLLLTLLFSTV
-927 TSLGYVLKKRY
+927 TSLGYVLKKRF

>member
-22 FPINVIASALSDN
+22 FPINVIASTLSDN

-94 YIVFVLDIST
+94 YIMFVVDRSG
-104 TMEAK
+104 TMDVS
-109 MKEDDS
+109 MCKEERYGS
-115 CYNCDIST
+115 CYDYNEYT
-123 RFEIA
+123 RFDLAKEG
-128 RDKAIDFSKKM
+128 AINASKSIHEKYNNAQIGLITFGESPDVLLERGFSNSPLTNKNFSEGVYGYTPTDEA
-139 LEKYP
+139 LEK
-144 NAKIGLVEFGYEGK
+144 AKIELLKKKSNASSLHVILLSDGAPEDYTGTEKPTKRALAKAEELKENGIEIFSIAFGFGYSEDESK
-158 KQRDFSSKAFDKSDF
+158 ETLTKIASSPSITHYFD
-173 SPYVSIWDDSIS
+173 
-185 GLESATNIADGIKKA
+185 A
-200 NEMLNGKISKHI
+200 
-212 IVLTDG
+212 
-218 YPESYDLPEG
+218 
-228 MDETSANYDK
+228 ANYDNLTK
-238 DTISAATIAKN
+238 SFSTIVN
-249 NNVEIFTIGFD
+249 N
-260 FDERDTRA
+260 
-268 YNLLT
+268 
-273 TVATDKNH
+273 
-281 FAFSNDGS
+281 
-289 SLTEKFNAITSS
+289 

-318 SEGFTYVSGSANPS
+318 SDGFTYVSGSANPS
-332 SAVVSE
+332 SAEVSE

-347 ITENGTRVSFRIKAN
+347 ITENGTIVSFRIKAN
-362 KDNMP
+362 KNNML

-372 WHPTNDIANNGVNV
+372 FHPTNDIANNGVNV
-386 NYDDASG
+386 NYDNDSG

-411 LNYTINYYKDSIYND
+411 LNYTINYYKDSTYNN

-457 NVTSFEVDEDNM
+457 NVTSFEIDEDNM

-525 YQDGVIKTDMPY
+525 YQNGVIKSDMPY

-552 RHDMSYTVRYVDYD
+552 RYDMSYTVRYIDYD
-566 TKENLYENKTVSDRT
+566 TNENLYENKIVSDRT
-581 YNKTYEEEAKIAPDG
+581 YNETYEEEAKIAPNG

-618 YYQKRSDMSY
+618 YYQKRNDMSY
-628 IVRYV
+628 I
-633 ELVGNDDVEILD
+633 
-645 SKIVTNKTYN
+645 
-655 KTYEEEAKDAPDG
+655 
-668 YKLVS
+668 
-673 DKKQTITLDSDNKV
+673 
-687 LKFYYEKRNDMSY
+687 
-700 TVRYIDYDTNESI
+700 VRYIDYDTNESI
-713 ISDKVVKNKTY
+713 ISDKVVENKTY

-763 IKAKYIV
+763 IKTKYVV
-770 RYLEEE
+770 RYLEEK

-819 EEISEIIFYYKKKD
+819 EEVSEIIFYYKKKD
-833 ISYTVKYLDNETK
+833 INYTVKYLDNETK

-870 DGYKLV
+870 GGYKLV

-895 YEKEKVE
+895 YEKEKIE
-902 VKEVVKTGVNNDN
+902 VKEVVKTGVYDDN
-915 NYLLLTLLFSAV
+915 NYLLLTLLFSTV
-927 TSLGYVLKKRY
+927 TSLGYVLKRRF

>member
-22 FPINVIASALSDN
+22 FPINVIASTLSDN

-94 YIVFVLDIST
+94 YIMFVVDRSG
-104 TMEAK
+104 TMDVS
-109 MKEDDS
+109 MCKEERYGS
-115 CYNCDIST
+115 CYDYNEYT
-123 RFEIA
+123 RFDLAKEG
-128 RDKAIDFSKKM
+128 AINASKSIHEKYNNAQIGLITFGESPDVLLERGFSNSPLTNKNFSEGVYGYTPTDEA
-139 LEKYP
+139 LEK
-144 NAKIGLVEFGYEGK
+144 AKIELLKKKSNASSLHVILLSDGAPEDYTGTEKPTKRALAKAEELKENGIEIFSIAFGFGYSEDESK
-158 KQRDFSSKAFDKSDF
+158 ETLTKIASSPSITHYFD
-173 SPYVSIWDDSIS
+173 
-185 GLESATNIADGIKKA
+185 A
-200 NEMLNGKISKHI
+200 
-212 IVLTDG
+212 
-218 YPESYDLPEG
+218 
-228 MDETSANYDK
+228 ANYDNLTK
-238 DTISAATIAKN
+238 SFSTIVN
-249 NNVEIFTIGFD
+249 N
-260 FDERDTRA
+260 
-268 YNLLT
+268 
-273 TVATDKNH
+273 
-281 FAFSNDGS
+281 
-289 SLTEKFNAITSS
+289 
-301 IKVPALAGTK
+301 IKVPALAGTN

-318 SEGFTYVSGSANPS
+318 SDGFTYVNGSANPS
-332 SAVVSE
+332 SAVVNG

-347 ITENGTRVSFRIKAN
+347 ITENGTIVSFRIKAN
-362 KDNMP
+362 KNNMP
-367 KTSDN
+367 KTSDDF
-372 WHPTNDIANNGVNV
+372 HPTNDIANDGVNV

-411 LNYTINYYKDSIYND
+411 LNYTINYYKDSTYNN

-457 NVTSFEVDEDNM
+457 NVTSFEIDEDNM

-525 YQDGVIKTDMPY
+525 YQNGVIKSDMPY

-552 RHDMSYTVRYVDYD
+552 RYDMSYTVRYVELVGNDEVELLD
-566 TKENLYENKTVSDRT
+566 SKTVTNKT
-581 YNKTYEEEAKIAPDG
+581 YNKTYEEEAKIAPNG

-608 LDSDNKVLTF
+608 LDSD
-618 YYQKRSDMSY
+618 
-628 IVRYV
+628 
-633 ELVGNDDVEILD
+633 G
-645 SKIVTNKTYN
+645 
-655 KTYEEEAKDAPDG
+655 
-668 YKLVS
+668 
-673 DKKQTITLDSDNKV
+673 KV

-713 ISDKVVKNKTY
+713 ISDKVVENKTY

-744 VQKFKLDSDGKVI
+744 VQRFKLDSDSKVI

-763 IKAKYIV
+763 IKAKYVV
-770 RYLEEE
+770 RYLEV
-776 TNLEILPS
+776 LPS
-784 IKKEGNLIDKVTEE
+784 IKKVGNLIDKVTEE

-819 EEISEIIFYYKKKD
+819 EEVSEIIFYYKKKD
-833 ISYTVKYLDNETK
+833 INYTVKYLDNETK

-870 DGYKLV
+870 GGYKLV

-902 VKEVVKTGVNNDN
+902 VKEVVKTGVYDDN
-915 NYLLLTLLFSAV
+915 NYLLLTLLFSTV
-927 TSLGYVLKKRY
+927 TSLGYVLKKRF

>member
-22 FPINVIASALSDN
+22 FPINVIASTLSDN

-94 YIVFVLDIST
+94 YIMFVVDRSG
-104 TMEAK
+104 TMDVS
-109 MKEDDS
+109 MCKEERYGS
-115 CYNCDIST
+115 CYDYNEYT
-123 RFEIA
+123 RFDLAKEG
-128 RDKAIDFSKKM
+128 AINASKSIHEKYNNAQIGLITFGESPDVLLERGFSNSPLTNKNFSEGVYGYTPTDEA
-139 LEKYP
+139 LEK
-144 NAKIGLVEFGYEGK
+144 AKIELLKKKSNASSLHVILLSDGAPEDYTGTEKPTKRALAKAEELKENGIEIFSIAFGFGYSEDESK
-158 KQRDFSSKAFDKSDF
+158 ETLTKIASSPSITHYFD
-173 SPYVSIWDDSIS
+173 
-185 GLESATNIADGIKKA
+185 A
-200 NEMLNGKISKHI
+200 
-212 IVLTDG
+212 
-218 YPESYDLPEG
+218 
-228 MDETSANYDK
+228 ANYDNLTK
-238 DTISAATIAKN
+238 SFSTIVN
-249 NNVEIFTIGFD
+249 N
-260 FDERDTRA
+260 
-268 YNLLT
+268 
-273 TVATDKNH
+273 
-281 FAFSNDGS
+281 
-289 SLTEKFNAITSS
+289 

-318 SEGFTYVSGSANPS
+318 SDGFTYVSGSANPS
-332 SAVVSE
+332 SAEVSE

-347 ITENGTRVSFRIKAN
+347 ITENGTIVSFRIKAN
-362 KDNMP
+362 KNNMP

-372 WHPTNDIANNGVNV
+372 FHPTNDIANNGVNV
-386 NYDDASG
+386 NYDNASG

-411 LNYTINYYKDSIYND
+411 LNYTINYYKDSTYNN

-457 NVTSFEVDEDNM
+457 NVTSFEIDEDNM

-525 YQDGVIKTDMPY
+525 YQNGVIKSDMPY

-552 RHDMSYTVRYVDYD
+552 RYDMSYTVRYIDYD
-566 TKENLYENKTVSDRT
+566 TNENLYENKIVSDRT
-581 YNKTYEEEAKIAPDG
+581 YNETYEEEAKIAPNG
-596 YKLVSDKKQTIT
+596 YKLVNDKKQTIT

-618 YYQKRSDMSY
+618 YYQKRNDMSY
-628 IVRYV
+628 I
-633 ELVGNDDVEILD
+633 
-645 SKIVTNKTYN
+645 
-655 KTYEEEAKDAPDG
+655 
-668 YKLVS
+668 
-673 DKKQTITLDSDNKV
+673 
-687 LKFYYEKRNDMSY
+687 
-700 TVRYIDYDTNESI
+700 VRYIDYDTNESI
-713 ISDKVVKNKTY
+713 ISDKVVENKTY

-763 IKAKYIV
+763 IKAKYVV

-776 TNLEILPS
+776 TKLEILPS

-819 EEISEIIFYYKKKD
+819 EEVFEIIFYYKKKD
-833 ISYTVKYLDNETK
+833 INYTVKYLDNETK

-870 DGYKLV
+870 GGYKLV

-902 VKEVVKTGVNNDN
+902 VKEVVKTGVYDDN
-915 NYLLLTLLFSAV
+915 NYLLLTLLFSTV
-927 TSLGYVLKKRY
+927 TSLGYVLKKRF

>member
-22 FPINVIASALSDN
+22 FPINVIASTLSDN

-47 VGDVSE
+47 IGDVSE

-94 YIVFVLDIST
+94 YIMFVVDRSG
-104 TMEAK
+104 TMEVSMCK
-109 MKEDDS
+109 DERYGS
-115 CYNCDIST
+115 CYDYNEYT
-123 RFEIA
+123 RFDLAKEG
-128 RDKAIDFSKKM
+128 AINASKSIHEKYNNAQIGLITFGESPNVLLERGFSNSPLTNKNFSEGVYGYTPTDEA
-139 LEKYP
+139 LEK
-144 NAKIGLVEFGYEGK
+144 AKIELLKKKSNASSLHVILLSDGAPEDHTGTEKPTKRALAKAEELKENGIEIFSIAFGFGYSEDESK
-158 KQRDFSSKAFDKSDF
+158 ETLTKIASSPSITHYFD
-173 SPYVSIWDDSIS
+173 
-185 GLESATNIADGIKKA
+185 A
-200 NEMLNGKISKHI
+200 
-212 IVLTDG
+212 
-218 YPESYDLPEG
+218 
-228 MDETSANYDK
+228 ANYDNLTK
-238 DTISAATIAKN
+238 SFSTIVN
-249 NNVEIFTIGFD
+249 N
-260 FDERDTRA
+260 
-268 YNLLT
+268 
-273 TVATDKNH
+273 
-281 FAFSNDGS
+281 
-289 SLTEKFNAITSS
+289 

-318 SEGFTYVSGSANPS
+318 SDGFTYVSGSANPS
-332 SAVVSE
+332 SATVNG

-362 KDNMP
+362 KNNMP

-372 WHPTNDIANNGVNV
+372 WHPTNDVANNGVNV

-411 LNYTINYYKDSIYND
+411 LNYTINYYKDSTYNN

-452 TNNSS
+452 TNNS
-457 NVTSFEVDEDNM
+457 NNITSFEVDEDNM

-525 YQDGVIKTDMPY
+525 YQNGVIKTDMPY

-566 TKENLYENKTVSDRT
+566 TRENLYENKIVSDRT
-581 YNKTYEEEAKIAPDG
+581 YNKTYEEEAKEAPDG

-608 LDSDNKVLTF
+608 LNSDNKVLTF
-618 YYQKRSDMSY
+618 YYQKRNDMSY

-633 ELVGNDDVEILD
+633 ELVGNDEVEILD
-645 SKIVTNKTYN
+645 SKTVTNKKYN
-655 KTYEEEAKDAPDG
+655 EIYEEEAKEAPNG

-673 DKKQTITLDSDNKV
+673 DKKQTITLDSDGKV

-700 TVRYIDYDTNESI
+700 TVRYRDYDTNESI
-713 ISDKVVKNKTY
+713 ISDKVVENKTY

-744 VQKFKLDSDGKVI
+744 VQRFKLNSDGKVI

-763 IKAKYIV
+763 IKAKYVV

-819 EEISEIIFYYKKKD
+819 EEVSEIIFYYKKKD
-833 ISYTVKYLDNETK
+833 INYTVKYLDNETK

-870 DGYKLV
+870 DGYRLV

-902 VKEVVKTGVNNDN
+902 VKEVVKTGVNDDN

-927 TSLGYVLKKRY
+927 TSLGYVLKKRF

>member
-22 FPINVIASALSDN
+22 FPINVIASTLSDN
-35 YSNGDIRYNENS
+35 YSNGDIRHNENS

-53 KGGVKLTKT
+53 KGGVKLTKP

-94 YIVFVLDIST
+94 YIMFVVDRSG
-104 TMEAK
+104 TMDVSMCKDERYG
-109 MKEDDS
+109 S
-115 CYNCDIST
+115 CYDYNEYT
-123 RFEIA
+123 RFDLAKEG
-128 RDKAIDFSKKM
+128 AINASKSIHEKYNNAQIGLITFGESPNVLLERGFSNSPLTNKNFSEGVYGYTPTDEA
-139 LEKYP
+139 LEK
-144 NAKIGLVEFGYEGK
+144 AKIELLKKKSNASSLHVILLSDGAPEDYTGTEKPTKRALAKAEELKENGIEIFSIAFGFGYSEDESK
-158 KQRDFSSKAFDKSDF
+158 ETLTKIASSPSITHYFD
-173 SPYVSIWDDSIS
+173 
-185 GLESATNIADGIKKA
+185 A
-200 NEMLNGKISKHI
+200 
-212 IVLTDG
+212 
-218 YPESYDLPEG
+218 
-228 MDETSANYDK
+228 ANYDNLTK
-238 DTISAATIAKN
+238 SFSTIVN
-249 NNVEIFTIGFD
+249 N
-260 FDERDTRA
+260 
-268 YNLLT
+268 
-273 TVATDKNH
+273 
-281 FAFSNDGS
+281 
-289 SLTEKFNAITSS
+289 

-332 SAVVSE
+332 SAEVSE

-372 WHPTNDIANNGVNV
+372 FHPTNDIANNGVNV

-411 LNYTINYYKDSIYND
+411 LNYTINYYKDSTYNN

-525 YQDGVIKTDMPY
+525 YKNGVIKTDMPY

-552 RHDMSYTVRYVDYD
+552 RHDMSYTVRYIDYD
-566 TKENLYENKTVSDRT
+566 TRENLYENKIVSDRT
-581 YNKTYEEEAKIAPDG
+581 YNKTYEEEAKEAPNG

-618 YYQKRSDMSY
+618 YYEKRNDMSY

-633 ELVGNDDVEILD
+633 ELVGNDEVEILD
-645 SKIVTNKTYN
+645 SKTVTNKTYN
-655 KTYEEEAKDAPDG
+655 KTYEEEAKIAPNG

-700 TVRYIDYDTNESI
+700 TVRYIDCDTNESI

-763 IKAKYIV
+763 IKVKYVV

-819 EEISEIIFYYKKKD
+819 EEVSEIIFYYKKKD
-833 ISYTVKYLDNETK
+833 INYTVKYLDNETK

-870 DGYKLV
+870 SGYKLV

-902 VKEVVKTGVNNDN
+902 VKEVVKTGVNDDN
-915 NYLLLTLLFSAV
+915 NYLLLTLLFSTV
-927 TSLGYVLKKRY
+927 TSLGYVLKKRF